1 MVKNLLKK
9 GCLVVS
15 VLLGLG
21 SNVQAQETS
30 VTFNVSD
37 EGKTLTISGQ
47 GDLTTYQT
55 TDFSARVF
63 SDKAVGYVF
72 TDDKGTK
79 VNAGDSYSANNIY
92 YQANYEYTK
101 VCDGE
106 PTGWNGPF
114 GQVTSNKTW
123 KEDKITNLYK
133 GYYSP
138 YNTSVVLQS
147 KVKVGDGVSANAWN
161 NDQYSDMSVYFLSSE
176 ELSGE
181 KIVSL
186 SELESQGVTLISKVE
201 LQKYYESNVTYTMRA
216 DAFKSSDG
224 GKTYTGLTNGET
236 YTWTPGEV
244 FYTGTATFS
253 QIEDNGAFFGT
264 RDTEGLHSDYIK
276 ADETPYTFAQ
286 LLQKKIASGS
296 YETVKFNKT
305 SSEDLLIN
313 NDIVSKILFITETND
328 WWTKISYNVNLKTL
342 DLGAATCTDF
352 SKETFAA
359 NGAHGYP
366 ALETLT
372 LPLNESKETPANV
385 VSYLQGQN
393 FKLTHV
399 IVPEGYEKIGA
410 NTFETGAGVNL
421 LTNVTLPNSL
431 TEIGEKAFF
440 NAGNLASIE
449 LGANLTYI
457 GKEAFMGTGLTSI
470 SFPENLDKIDDGAF
484 YDLNIANL
492 VFNEKLRFIGN
503 SAFALPS
510 EQTET
515 VLMIPAS
522 VKYIGPFAFN
532 FRQYQDVY
540 FQGTKAPLMPVGK
553 AIFHSDWG
561 EGTAFSA
568 HTLMGNSGFNP
579 ASGDLRDDAYGEGFA
594 NRENYKSSTGV
605 YFCIM
610 HYPSSTSDEDAK
622 DFTDTSRTYETC
634 PEGGKWDH
642 ANTPLTVGKEGA
654 DPEFKA
660 GMPNASYNGIKVDYG
675 YQDTYLGRQYIWPSQ
690 IQWVRSYIVN
700 SYGYNWDGVTK
711 YRSKLTEEDYATLK
725 EAGFVADT
733 DGGQYTKDELCKI
746 AHMGTRRFVLVDDDS
761 RSTPDYKIMM
771 KPGQWWTLCVPFNM
785 TKKQVLDTFGA
796 DTQLCLF
803 NKVTRDLGVNGKNK
817 IVLYF
822 TQDVLNHS
830 TKNADGTKMKDAN
843 GMWSADIATAK
854 DNVANDDVV
863 LWAHESYMIKP
874 YNGEQ
879 SNQDAVFVV
888 KKYEA
893 VEGDPLPTVVESTT
907 AVQSRQASKTKKYRF
922 VGNYLGDENARA
934 TKETIPQYSYVYA
947 NTKSDPVYKFR
958 FYTGNTSTWKPNKS
972 LVQTCDRN
980 GGMDDYNNFFGIDKS
995 TPLPAGSKQASV
1007 FGGENFGET
1016 TGIEDVTIVAGTDTL
1031 TPVFN
1036 LEGKM
1041 VSSNGDAAGL
1051 PAGIYVKNGQ
1061 KFMVK

>member
-21 SNVQAQETS
+21 SNVQAQETAS
-30 VTFNVSD
+30 VTFTED
-37 EGKTLTISGQ
+37 GKTLTISGQ
-47 GDLTTYQT
+47 GDLTTYQ
-55 TDFSARVF
+55 AV
-63 SDKAVGYVF
+63 SDELKF
-72 TDDKGTK
+72 TPD
-79 VNAGDSYSANNIY
+79 A
-92 YQANYEYTK
+92 YTK
-101 VCDGE
+101 VDCSNNQKVSATTVYDVNDTYKADY
-106 PTGWNGPF
+106 PQKITSLYPDYVSADVAYSWN
-114 GQVTSNKTW
+114 
-123 KEDKITNLYK
+123 EDKIGGLFYTTDWGNTWKAVQSSDKVDLGNRWEDGNEYSKYSTTEDKSGRILMADFKKGNYYTTSLTNVTFKSDKIDNLYVVSDNK
-133 GYYSP
+133 YVKLAADAKYKDTESYY
-138 YNTSVVLQS
+138 
-147 KVKVGDGVSANAWN
+147 
-161 NDQYSDMSVYFLSSE
+161 YFLGNWSQYRE
-176 ELSGE
+176 INEADLIRMGY
-181 KIVSL
+181 
-186 SELESQGVTLISKVE
+186 LEHPTETLAE
-201 LQKYYESNVTYTMRA
+201 MLKYKLTKSNT
-216 DAFKSSDG
+216 F
-224 GKTYTGLTNGET
+224 ET
-236 YTWTPGEV
+236 IKFV
-244 FYTGTATFS
+244 NTGT
-253 QIEDNGAFFGT
+253 GAMT
-264 RDTEGLHSDYIK
+264 IDK
-276 ADETPYTFAQ
+276 
-286 LLQKKIASGS
+286 
-296 YETVKFNKT
+296 
-305 SSEDLLIN
+305 
-313 NDIVSKILFITETND
+313 DIVKAILYPSATANSVLT
-328 WWTKISYNVNLKTL
+328 TL
-342 DLGAATCTDF
+342 DLGAATCKDF

-359 NGAHGYP
+359 NGAQGYS

-372 LPLNESKETPANV
+372 LPLNESKETPAQV
-385 VSYLQGQN
+385 VFYLQGQN

-399 IVPEGYEKIGA
+399 IVPEGYGKIGA
-410 NTFETGAGVNL
+410 NTFYTGGGVTL

-431 TEIGEKAFF
+431 TEIGEKAFLY
-440 NAGNLASIE
+440 AGKLASIE

-457 GKEAFMGTGLTSI
+457 GKEAFVGTGLTSI

-484 YDLNIANL
+484 YGLNITNL

-553 AIFHSDWG
+553 AIFYSDWG

-568 HTLMGNSGFNP
+568 HTLMGNSGFDP
-579 ASGDLRDDAYGEGFA
+579 SSGNLRDDAKGEGFA
-594 NRENYKSSTGV
+594 NRENYKNGRV

-634 PEGGKWDH
+634 PEGGTWDY
-642 ANTPLTVGKEGA
+642 ANTPLAVGKEGA
-654 DPEFKA
+654 DPEFKT
-660 GMPNASYNGIKVDYG
+660 GMSNAPYIGTKVDYG

-690 IQWVRSYIVN
+690 SQWVRSYIVN

-711 YRSKLTEEDYATLK
+711 YRSNLTEEDYATLK
-725 EAGFVADT
+725 EAGFVVGT
-733 DGGQYTKDELCKI
+733 GEGQYTEDELCKI
-746 AHMGTRRFVLVDDDS
+746 AHMGTRRFVLVNGDS
-761 RSTPDYKIMM
+761 KSTPEYKITM

-822 TQDVLNHS
+822 TQDVLKHS

-843 GMWSADIATAK
+843 GMWSADIATAQ
-854 DNVANDDVV
+854 DNVADDDVV

-888 KKYEA
+888 KNYEA
-893 VEGDPLPTVVESTT
+893 VEGNPLPTVVQSTT
-907 AVQSRQASKTKKYRF
+907 TVQSRQASETKEYRF
-922 VGNYLGDENARA
+922 VGNYLGNENARA
-934 TKETIPQYSYVYA
+934 TKVTIPQYSYVYA

-972 LVQTCDRN
+972 LVQTNDRN
-980 GGMDDYNNFFGIDKS
+980 GGRDDYNNFFGIDKS

-1007 FGGENFGET
+1007 FGGENFDET

>member
-1 MVKNLLKK
+1 M
-9 GCLVVS
+9 
-15 VLLGLG
+15 G

-37 EGKTLTISGQ
+37 GGKTLTISGQ
-47 GDLTTYQT
+47 GDLTTYQAVSDELKFTPEAISKVTYNNNNNQQVSAT
-55 TDFSARVF
+55 TV
-63 SDKAVGYVF
+63 Y
-72 TDDKGTK
+72 DDNVT
-79 VNAGDSYSANNIY
+79 YSAMYPRKITSLY
-92 YQANYEYTK
+92 PEY
-101 VCDGE
+101 VSADVAYS
-106 PTGWNGPF
+106 WN
-114 GQVTSNKTW
+114 
-123 KEDKITNLYK
+123 EDKITAGLYHYGLKSGSTWEYEWTKVESTDNVDTGFSWPNGIKSSNYATSADGTGRILYDDFLNGNYYTTSLTNVTFKSDKIDNLYVVSDNK
-133 GYYSP
+133 YVKLAADAIYKATESYYYYSLEDWNLYRIINEADLIRMGYLEHP
-138 YNTSVVLQS
+138 TETLAEMLKYKLTKSNT
-147 KVKVGDGVSANAWN
+147 
-161 NDQYSDMSVYFLSSE
+161 F
-176 ELSGE
+176 
-181 KIVSL
+181 
-186 SELESQGVTLISKVE
+186 
-201 LQKYYESNVTYTMRA
+201 
-216 DAFKSSDG
+216 
-224 GKTYTGLTNGET
+224 ET
-236 YTWTPGEV
+236 IKFV
-244 FYTGTATFS
+244 NTGT
-253 QIEDNGAFFGT
+253 GAMT
-264 RDTEGLHSDYIK
+264 IDK
-276 ADETPYTFAQ
+276 
-286 LLQKKIASGS
+286 
-296 YETVKFNKT
+296 
-305 SSEDLLIN
+305 
-313 NDIVSKILFITETND
+313 DIVKAILYPSATANSVLT
-328 WWTKISYNVNLKTL
+328 TL
-342 DLGAATCTDF
+342 DLGAATCKDF

-359 NGAHGYP
+359 DGANGTL
-366 ALETLT
+366 ALTNLT
-372 LPLNESKETPANV
+372 LPLNESKETPAQV
-385 VSYLQGQN
+385 VFYLQGQN

-399 IVPEGYEKIGA
+399 IVPEGYGKIGA
-410 NTFETGAGVNL
+410 NTFDTGGGVTL

-431 TEIGEKAFF
+431 TEIGEKAFLY
-440 NAGNLASIE
+440 AGKLASIE

-457 GKEAFMGTGLTSI
+457 GKEAFVGTGLTSI

-484 YDLNIANL
+484 CGLNITNL

-503 SAFALPS
+503 SAFALTS

-553 AIFHSDWG
+553 AIFHSNWG

-568 HTLMGNSGFNP
+568 HTLMGNSGFDP
-579 ASGDLRDDAYGEGFA
+579 SSGNLRDDAYGEGFA
-594 NRENYKSSTGV
+594 NRENYKNGRV

-634 PEGGKWDH
+634 PKGGTWDY
-642 ANTPLTVGKEGA
+642 ANTPLAVGKEDA
-654 DPEFKA
+654 DPEFKT
-660 GMPNASYNGIKVDYG
+660 GMSNAPYIGTKVDYG

-690 IQWVRSYIVN
+690 SQWVRSYIVN

-711 YRSKLTEEDYATLK
+711 YRSNLTEEDYATLK
-725 EAGFVADT
+725 EAGFVVGT
-733 DGGQYTKDELCKI
+733 GEGQYTEDELRKI
-746 AHMGTRRFVLVDDDS
+746 AHMGTRRFVLVNGDS
-761 RSTPDYKIMM
+761 KSTPKYKITM

-822 TQDVLNHS
+822 TQDVLKHS

-843 GMWSADIATAK
+843 GMWSADIATAQ
-854 DNVANDDVV
+854 DNVADDDVV

-879 SNQDAVFVV
+879 SDQDPVFVV
-888 KKYEA
+888 KNYEA
-893 VEGDPLPTVVESTT
+893 VEGNPLPTVVQSTT
-907 AVQSRQASKTKKYRF
+907 TVQSRQASETKEYRF
-922 VGNYLGDENARA
+922 VGNYLGNENARA
-934 TKETIPQYSYVYA
+934 TKVTIPQYSYVYA
-947 NTKSDPVYKFR
+947 NTNSDPVYKFR

-972 LVQTCDRN
+972 LVQTNDRN

-1041 VSSNGDAAGL
+1041 VSANGDAAGL

>member
-1 MVKNLLKK
+1 M
-9 GCLVVS
+9 
-15 VLLGLG
+15 G
-21 SNVQAQETS
+21 SNVQAQETAS
-30 VTFNVSD
+30 VTFTED
-37 EGKTLTISGQ
+37 GKTLTISGQ
-47 GDLTTYQT
+47 GDLTTYQ
-55 TDFSARVF
+55 AV
-63 SDKAVGYVF
+63 SDELKF
-72 TDDKGTK
+72 TPD
-79 VNAGDSYSANNIY
+79 A
-92 YQANYEYTK
+92 YTK
-101 VCDGE
+101 VDCSNNQKVSATTVYDVNDTYKADY
-106 PTGWNGPF
+106 PQKITSLYPDYVSADVAYSWN
-114 GQVTSNKTW
+114 
-123 KEDKITNLYK
+123 EDKIGGLFYTTDWGNTWKAVQSSDKVDLGNRWEDGNEYSKYSTTEDKSGRILMADFKKGNYYTTSLTNVTFKSDKIDNLYVVSDNK
-133 GYYSP
+133 YVKLAADAKYKDTESYY
-138 YNTSVVLQS
+138 
-147 KVKVGDGVSANAWN
+147 
-161 NDQYSDMSVYFLSSE
+161 YFLGNWSQYRE
-176 ELSGE
+176 INEADLIRMGY
-181 KIVSL
+181 
-186 SELESQGVTLISKVE
+186 LEHPTETLAE
-201 LQKYYESNVTYTMRA
+201 MLKYKLTKSNT
-216 DAFKSSDG
+216 F
-224 GKTYTGLTNGET
+224 ET
-236 YTWTPGEV
+236 IKFV
-244 FYTGTATFS
+244 NTGT
-253 QIEDNGAFFGT
+253 GAMT
-264 RDTEGLHSDYIK
+264 IDK
-276 ADETPYTFAQ
+276 
-286 LLQKKIASGS
+286 
-296 YETVKFNKT
+296 
-305 SSEDLLIN
+305 
-313 NDIVSKILFITETND
+313 DIVKAILYPSATANSVLT
-328 WWTKISYNVNLKTL
+328 TL
-342 DLGAATCTDF
+342 DLGAATCKDF

-359 NGAHGYP
+359 NGAQGYS

-372 LPLNESKETPANV
+372 LPLNESKETPAQV
-385 VSYLQGQN
+385 VFYLQGQN

-399 IVPEGYEKIGA
+399 IVPEGYGKIGA
-410 NTFETGAGVNL
+410 NTFYTGGGVTL

-431 TEIGEKAFF
+431 TEIGEKAFLY
-440 NAGNLASIE
+440 AGKLASIE

-457 GKEAFMGTGLTSI
+457 GKEAFVGTGLTSI

-484 YDLNIANL
+484 YGLNITNL

-553 AIFHSDWG
+553 AIFHSNWG

-568 HTLMGNSGFNP
+568 HTLMGNSGFDP
-579 ASGDLRDDAYGEGFA
+579 SSGNLRDDAKGEGFA
-594 NRENYKSSTGV
+594 NRENYKNGRV

-634 PEGGKWDH
+634 PEGGTWDY
-642 ANTPLTVGKEGA
+642 ANTPLAVGKEGA
-654 DPEFKA
+654 DPEFKT
-660 GMPNASYNGIKVDYG
+660 GMSNAPYIGTKVDYG

-690 IQWVRSYIVN
+690 SQWVRSYIVN

-711 YRSKLTEEDYATLK
+711 YRSNLTEEDYATLK
-725 EAGFVADT
+725 EAGFVVGT
-733 DGGQYTKDELCKI
+733 GEGQYTEDELCKI
-746 AHMGTRRFVLVDDDS
+746 AHMGTRRFVLVNGDS
-761 RSTPDYKIMM
+761 KSTPEYKITM

-822 TQDVLNHS
+822 TQDVLKHS

-854 DNVANDDVV
+854 DNVADDDVV

-888 KKYEA
+888 KNYEA
-893 VEGDPLPTVVESTT
+893 VEGNPLPTVVQSATT
-907 AVQSRQASKTKKYRF
+907 VQSRQASETKEYRF
-922 VGNYLGDENARA
+922 VGNYLGNENARA
-934 TKETIPQYSYVYA
+934 TKVTIPQYSYVYA
-947 NTKSDPVYKFR
+947 NTRSDPVYKFR

-972 LVQTCDRN
+972 LVQTNDRN
-980 GGMDDYNNFFGIDKS
+980 GGRDDYNNFFGIDKS

-1007 FGGENFGET
+1007 FGGENFDET

>member
-21 SNVQAQETS
+21 SNVLAQKTS

-37 EGKTLTISGQ
+37 GDKTLTISGH
-47 GDLTTYQT
+47 GDLTTYQ
-55 TDFSARVF
+55 AV
-63 SDKAVGYVF
+63 SDELKF
-72 TDDKGTK
+72 TPD
-79 VNAGDSYSANNIY
+79 A
-92 YQANYEYTK
+92 YTK
-101 VCDGE
+101 VDCSNNQKVSATTVYDVNDTYKADY
-106 PTGWNGPF
+106 PQKITSLYPDYVSADVAYSWN
-114 GQVTSNKTW
+114 
-123 KEDKITNLYK
+123 EDKIGGLFYTTDWGNTWKAVQSSDKVDLGNRWEDGNEYSKYSTTEDKSGRILMADFKKGNYYTTSLTNVTFKSDKIDNLYVVSDNK
-133 GYYSP
+133 YVKLAADAKYKDTESYY
-138 YNTSVVLQS
+138 
-147 KVKVGDGVSANAWN
+147 
-161 NDQYSDMSVYFLSSE
+161 YFLGNWSQYRE
-176 ELSGE
+176 INEADLIRMGY
-181 KIVSL
+181 
-186 SELESQGVTLISKVE
+186 LEHPTETLAE
-201 LQKYYESNVTYTMRA
+201 MLKYKLTKSNT
-216 DAFKSSDG
+216 F
-224 GKTYTGLTNGET
+224 ET
-236 YTWTPGEV
+236 IKFV
-244 FYTGTATFS
+244 NTGT
-253 QIEDNGAFFGT
+253 GAMT
-264 RDTEGLHSDYIK
+264 IDK
-276 ADETPYTFAQ
+276 
-286 LLQKKIASGS
+286 
-296 YETVKFNKT
+296 
-305 SSEDLLIN
+305 
-313 NDIVSKILFITETND
+313 DIVKAILYPSATANSVLT
-328 WWTKISYNVNLKTL
+328 TL
-342 DLGAATCTDF
+342 DLGAATCKDF

-359 NGAHGYP
+359 NGAQGYS

-372 LPLNESKETPANV
+372 LPLNESKETPAQV
-385 VSYLQGQN
+385 VFYLQGQY

-410 NTFETGAGVNL
+410 NTFYTGGGVTL

-431 TEIGEKAFF
+431 TEIGEKAFLY
-440 NAGNLASIE
+440 AGKLASIE

-457 GKEAFMGTGLTSI
+457 GKEAFVGTGLTSI

-484 YDLNIANL
+484 YGLNITNL

-553 AIFHSDWG
+553 AIFHSNWG

-568 HTLMGNSGFNP
+568 HTLMGNSGFDP
-579 ASGDLRDDAYGEGFA
+579 SSGNLRDDAKGEGFA
-594 NRENYKSSTGV
+594 NRENYKNGRV

-634 PEGGKWDH
+634 PEGGTWDY
-642 ANTPLTVGKEGA
+642 ANTPLAVGKEGA
-654 DPEFKA
+654 DPEFKE
-660 GMPNASYNGIKVDYG
+660 GMSNAPYIGTKVDYG

-690 IQWVRSYIVN
+690 SQWVRSYIVN

-711 YRSKLTEEDYATLK
+711 YRSNLTEEDYATLK
-725 EAGFVADT
+725 EAGFVVGT
-733 DGGQYTKDELCKI
+733 GEGQYTEDELCKI
-746 AHMGTRRFVLVDDDS
+746 AHMGTRRFVLVNGDS
-761 RSTPDYKIMM
+761 KSTPEYKITM

-822 TQDVLNHS
+822 TQDVLKHS

-843 GMWSADIATAK
+843 GMWSADIATAQ
-854 DNVANDDVV
+854 DNVADDDVV

-879 SNQDAVFVV
+879 SDQDPVFVV
-888 KKYEA
+888 KNYEA
-893 VEGDPLPTVVESTT
+893 VEGNPLPTVVQSATT
-907 AVQSRQASKTKKYRF
+907 VQSRQASETKEYRF
-922 VGNYLGDENARA
+922 VGNYLGNENARA
-934 TKETIPQYSYVYA
+934 TKVTIPQYSYVYA

-972 LVQTCDRN
+972 LVQTNDRN
-980 GGMDDYNNFFGIDKS
+980 GGRDDYNNFFGIDKS

-1007 FGGENFGET
+1007 FGGENFDET

>member
-1 MVKNLLKK
+1 M
-9 GCLVVS
+9 
-15 VLLGLG
+15 G
-21 SNVQAQETS
+21 SNVQAQETAS
-30 VTFNVSD
+30 VTFTED
-37 EGKTLTISGQ
+37 GKTLTISGQ
-47 GDLTTYQT
+47 GDLTTYQ
-55 TDFSARVF
+55 AV
-63 SDKAVGYVF
+63 SDELKF
-72 TDDKGTK
+72 TPD
-79 VNAGDSYSANNIY
+79 A
-92 YQANYEYTK
+92 YTK
-101 VCDGE
+101 VDCSNNQKVSATTVYDVNDTYKADY
-106 PTGWNGPF
+106 PQKITSLYPDYVSADVAYSWN
-114 GQVTSNKTW
+114 
-123 KEDKITNLYK
+123 EDKIGGLFYTTDWGNTWKAVQSSDKVDLGNRWEDGNEYSKYSTTEDKSGRILMADFKKGNYYTTSLTNVTFKSDKIDNLYVVSDNK
-133 GYYSP
+133 YVKLAADAKYKDTESYY
-138 YNTSVVLQS
+138 
-147 KVKVGDGVSANAWN
+147 
-161 NDQYSDMSVYFLSSE
+161 YFLGNWSQYRE
-176 ELSGE
+176 INEADLIRMGY
-181 KIVSL
+181 
-186 SELESQGVTLISKVE
+186 LEHPTETLAE
-201 LQKYYESNVTYTMRA
+201 MLKYKLTKSNT
-216 DAFKSSDG
+216 F
-224 GKTYTGLTNGET
+224 ET
-236 YTWTPGEV
+236 IKFV
-244 FYTGTATFS
+244 NTGT
-253 QIEDNGAFFGT
+253 GAMT
-264 RDTEGLHSDYIK
+264 IDK
-276 ADETPYTFAQ
+276 
-286 LLQKKIASGS
+286 
-296 YETVKFNKT
+296 
-305 SSEDLLIN
+305 
-313 NDIVSKILFITETND
+313 DIVKAILYPSATANSVLT
-328 WWTKISYNVNLKTL
+328 TL
-342 DLGAATCTDF
+342 DLGAATCKDF

-359 NGAHGYP
+359 NGAQGYS

-372 LPLNESKETPANV
+372 LPLNESKETPAQV
-385 VSYLQGQN
+385 VFYLQGQD

-399 IVPEGYEKIGA
+399 IVPEGYGKIGA
-410 NTFETGAGVNL
+410 NTFYTGGGVTL

-431 TEIGEKAFF
+431 TEIGEKAFLY
-440 NAGNLASIE
+440 AGKLASIE

-457 GKEAFMGTGLTSI
+457 GKEAFVGTGLTSI

-484 YDLNIANL
+484 YGLNITNL

-553 AIFHSDWG
+553 AIFHSNWG

-568 HTLMGNSGFNP
+568 HTLMGNSGFDP
-579 ASGDLRDDAYGEGFA
+579 SSGNLRDDAKGEGFA
-594 NRENYKSSTGV
+594 NRENYKNGRV

-634 PEGGKWDH
+634 PEGGTWDY
-642 ANTPLTVGKEGA
+642 ANTPLAVGKEGA
-654 DPEFKA
+654 DPEFKK
-660 GMPNASYNGIKVDYG
+660 GMSNAPYIGTKVDYG

-690 IQWVRSYIVN
+690 SQWVRSYIVN

-711 YRSKLTEEDYATLK
+711 YRSNLTEEDYATLK
-725 EAGFVADT
+725 EAGFVVGT
-733 DGGQYTKDELCKI
+733 GEGQYTEDELRKI
-746 AHMGTRRFVLVDDDS
+746 AHMGTRRFVLVNGDS
-761 RSTPDYKIMM
+761 KSTPEYKITM

-822 TQDVLNHS
+822 TQDVLKHS

-843 GMWSADIATAK
+843 GMWSADIATAQ
-854 DNVANDDVV
+854 DNVADDDVV

-888 KKYEA
+888 KNYEA
-893 VEGDPLPTVVESTT
+893 VEGNPLPTVVQSATT
-907 AVQSRQASKTKKYRF
+907 VQSRQASETKEYRF
-922 VGNYLGDENARA
+922 VGNYLGNENARA
-934 TKETIPQYSYVYA
+934 TKVTIPQYSYVYA

-972 LVQTCDRN
+972 LVQTNDRN
-980 GGMDDYNNFFGIDKS
+980 GGRDDYNNFFGIDKS

-1007 FGGENFGET
+1007 FGGENFDET

>member
-21 SNVQAQETS
+21 SNVLAQKTS

-37 EGKTLTISGQ
+37 GDKTLTISGH
-47 GDLTTYQT
+47 GDLTTYQ
-55 TDFSARVF
+55 AV
-63 SDKAVGYVF
+63 SDELKF
-72 TDDKGTK
+72 TPD
-79 VNAGDSYSANNIY
+79 A
-92 YQANYEYTK
+92 YTK
-101 VCDGE
+101 VDCSNNQKVSATTVYDVNDTYKADY
-106 PTGWNGPF
+106 PQKITSLYPDYVSADVAYSWN
-114 GQVTSNKTW
+114 
-123 KEDKITNLYK
+123 EDKIGGLFYTTDWGNTWKAVQSSDKVDLGNRWEDGNEYSKYSTTEDKSGRILMADFKKGNYYTTSLTNVTFKSDKIDNLYVVSDNK
-133 GYYSP
+133 YVKLAADAKYKDTESYY
-138 YNTSVVLQS
+138 
-147 KVKVGDGVSANAWN
+147 
-161 NDQYSDMSVYFLSSE
+161 YFLGNWSQYRE
-176 ELSGE
+176 INEADLIRMGY
-181 KIVSL
+181 
-186 SELESQGVTLISKVE
+186 LEHPTETLAE
-201 LQKYYESNVTYTMRA
+201 MLKYKLTKSNT
-216 DAFKSSDG
+216 F
-224 GKTYTGLTNGET
+224 ET
-236 YTWTPGEV
+236 IKFV
-244 FYTGTATFS
+244 NTGT
-253 QIEDNGAFFGT
+253 GAMT
-264 RDTEGLHSDYIK
+264 IDK
-276 ADETPYTFAQ
+276 
-286 LLQKKIASGS
+286 
-296 YETVKFNKT
+296 
-305 SSEDLLIN
+305 
-313 NDIVSKILFITETND
+313 DIVKAILYPSATANSVLT
-328 WWTKISYNVNLKTL
+328 TL
-342 DLGAATCTDF
+342 DLGAATCKDF

-359 NGAHGYP
+359 NGAQGYS

-372 LPLNESKETPANV
+372 LPLNESKETPAQV
-385 VSYLQGQN
+385 VFYLQGQN

-399 IVPEGYEKIGA
+399 IVPEGYGKIGA
-410 NTFETGAGVNL
+410 NTFYTGGGVTL

-431 TEIGEKAFF
+431 TEIGEKAFLY
-440 NAGNLASIE
+440 AGKLASIE

-457 GKEAFMGTGLTSI
+457 GKEAFVGTGLTSI

-484 YDLNIANL
+484 YGLNITNL

-553 AIFHSDWG
+553 AIFHSNWG

-568 HTLMGNSGFNP
+568 HTLMGNSGFDP
-579 ASGDLRDDAYGEGFA
+579 SSGNLRDDAKGEGFA
-594 NRENYKSSTGV
+594 NRENYKNGRV

-634 PEGGKWDH
+634 PEGGTWDY
-642 ANTPLTVGKEGA
+642 ANTPLAVGKEGA
-654 DPEFKA
+654 DPEFKT
-660 GMPNASYNGIKVDYG
+660 GMSNAPYIGTKVDYG

-690 IQWVRSYIVN
+690 SQWVRSYIVN

-711 YRSKLTEEDYATLK
+711 YRSNLTEEDYATLK
-725 EAGFVADT
+725 EAGFVVGT
-733 DGGQYTKDELCKI
+733 GEGQYTEDELCKI
-746 AHMGTRRFVLVDDDS
+746 AHMGTRRFVLVNGDS
-761 RSTPDYKIMM
+761 KSTPEYKITM

-822 TQDVLNHS
+822 TQDVLKHS

-843 GMWSADIATAK
+843 GMWSADIATAQ
-854 DNVANDDVV
+854 DNVADDDVV

-888 KKYEA
+888 KNYEA
-893 VEGDPLPTVVESTT
+893 VEGNPLPTVVQSATT
-907 AVQSRQASKTKKYRF
+907 VQSRQASETKEYRF
-922 VGNYLGDENARA
+922 VGNYLGNENARA
-934 TKETIPQYSYVYA
+934 TKVTIPQYSYVYA
-947 NTKSDPVYKFR
+947 NTRSDPVYKFR

-972 LVQTCDRN
+972 LVQTNDRN
-980 GGMDDYNNFFGIDKS
+980 GGRDDYNNFFGIDKS

-1007 FGGENFGET
+1007 FGGENFDET

>member
-1 MVKNLLKK
+1 MGKVLLKK
-9 GCLVVS
+9 VCLVVS

-21 SNVQAQETS
+21 SNVQAQKTS

-37 EGKTLTISGQ
+37 GGKTLTISGQ
-47 GDLTTYQT
+47 GDLTTYQ
-55 TDFSARVF
+55 AV
-63 SDKAVGYVF
+63 SDELKF
-72 TDDKGTK
+72 TPD
-79 VNAGDSYSANNIY
+79 A
-92 YQANYEYTK
+92 YTK
-101 VCDGE
+101 VDCSNNQKVSATTVYDVNDTYKADY
-106 PTGWNGPF
+106 PQKITSLYPDYVSADVAYSWN
-114 GQVTSNKTW
+114 
-123 KEDKITNLYK
+123 EDKIGGLFYTTDWGNTWKAVQSSDKVDLGNSWEDGNEYSKYSTTEDKSGRILMADFKKGNYYTTSLTNVTFKSDKIDNLYVVSDNK
-133 GYYSP
+133 YVKLAADAKYKDTESYY
-138 YNTSVVLQS
+138 
-147 KVKVGDGVSANAWN
+147 
-161 NDQYSDMSVYFLSSE
+161 YFLGNWSQFREINEADLIRMGYLEHPTEGVAQMLNYMLTKSNTC
-176 ELSGE
+176 E
-181 KIVSL
+181 KI
-186 SELESQGVTLISKVE
+186 QFA
-201 LQKYYESNVTYTMRA
+201 NV
-216 DAFKSSDG
+216 G
-224 GKTYTGLTNGET
+224 TGAMT
-236 YTWTPGEV
+236 
-244 FYTGTATFS
+244 
-253 QIEDNGAFFGT
+253 I
-264 RDTEGLHSDYIK
+264 
-276 ADETPYTFAQ
+276 
-286 LLQKKIASGS
+286 
-296 YETVKFNKT
+296 NK
-305 SSEDLLIN
+305 
-313 NDIVSKILFITETND
+313 DIVKAILYPSATANSVLT
-328 WWTKISYNVNLKTL
+328 TL
-342 DLGAATCTDF
+342 DLGAATCKDF

-359 NGAHGYP
+359 DGANGTP

-372 LPLNESKETPANV
+372 LPLNESKETPAQV
-385 VSYLQGQN
+385 VFYLQGQN

-410 NTFETGAGVNL
+410 NTFDMGGGVTL

-431 TEIGEKAFF
+431 TEIGEKAFLY
-440 NAGNLASIE
+440 AGKLASIE

-457 GKEAFMGTGLTSI
+457 GKEAFVGTGLTSI

-484 YDLNIANL
+484 YGLNITNL

-553 AIFHSDWG
+553 AIFDSDWG

-568 HTLMGNSGFNP
+568 HTLMGNSGFKP
-579 ASGDLRDDAYGEGFA
+579 DSGDLRDDAYGEGFA

-622 DFTDTSRTYETC
+622 DFTDTSRMYETC
-634 PEGGKWDH
+634 PEGGTWDH
-642 ANTPLTVGKEGA
+642 ANTPLKVGQEGA
-654 DPEFKA
+654 DPEFKN
-660 GMPNASYNGIKVDYG
+660 GMLNALYIGTKVDYG

-690 IQWVRSYIVN
+690 SQWVRSYIVN

-711 YRSKLTEEDYATLK
+711 YRSNLTEEDYATLK
-725 EAGFVADT
+725 EAGFVVGT
-733 DGGQYTKDELCKI
+733 GEGKYTEDELRKI
-746 AHMGTRRFVLVDDDS
+746 AHMGTRRFVLVNGDS
-761 RSTPDYKIMM
+761 KSTREYKITM

-822 TQDVLNHS
+822 TQDVLKHS

-843 GMWSADIATAK
+843 GMWSADIATAQ
-854 DNVANDDVV
+854 DYVADDDVV

-874 YNGEQ
+874 YKGEQ
-879 SNQDAVFVV
+879 SDQDPVFVV
-888 KKYEA
+888 KNYEA
-893 VEGDPLPTVVESTT
+893 VEGNPLPTVVQSTT
-907 AVQSRQASKTKKYRF
+907 TVQSRQASETKEYRF
-922 VGNYLGDENARA
+922 VGNYLGNENARA
-934 TKETIPQYSYVYA
+934 TKVTIPQYSYVYA
-947 NTKSDPVYKFR
+947 NTNSDPVYKFR

-972 LVQTCDRN
+972 LVQTNDRN
-980 GGMDDYNNFFGIDKS
+980 GGMDDYNNFFGNDKS

>member
-1 MVKNLLKK
+1 M
-9 GCLVVS
+9 
-15 VLLGLG
+15 G
-21 SNVQAQETS
+21 SNVQAQETAS
-30 VTFNVSD
+30 VTFTED
-37 EGKTLTISGQ
+37 GKTLTISGQ
-47 GDLTTYQT
+47 GDLTTYQ
-55 TDFSARVF
+55 AV
-63 SDKAVGYVF
+63 SDELKF
-72 TDDKGTK
+72 TPD
-79 VNAGDSYSANNIY
+79 A
-92 YQANYEYTK
+92 YTK
-101 VCDGE
+101 VDCSNNQKVSATTVYDVNDTYKADY
-106 PTGWNGPF
+106 PQKITSLYPDYVSADVAYSWN
-114 GQVTSNKTW
+114 
-123 KEDKITNLYK
+123 EDKIGGLFYTTDWGNTWKAVQSSDKVDLGNRWEDGNEYSKYSTTEDKSGRILMADFKKGNYYTTSLTNVTFKSDKIDNLYVVSDNK
-133 GYYSP
+133 YVKLAADAKYKDTESYY
-138 YNTSVVLQS
+138 
-147 KVKVGDGVSANAWN
+147 
-161 NDQYSDMSVYFLSSE
+161 YFLGNWSQYRE
-176 ELSGE
+176 INEADLIRMGY
-181 KIVSL
+181 
-186 SELESQGVTLISKVE
+186 LEHPTETLAE
-201 LQKYYESNVTYTMRA
+201 MLKYKLTKSNT
-216 DAFKSSDG
+216 F
-224 GKTYTGLTNGET
+224 ET
-236 YTWTPGEV
+236 IKFV
-244 FYTGTATFS
+244 NTGT
-253 QIEDNGAFFGT
+253 GAMT
-264 RDTEGLHSDYIK
+264 IDK
-276 ADETPYTFAQ
+276 
-286 LLQKKIASGS
+286 
-296 YETVKFNKT
+296 
-305 SSEDLLIN
+305 
-313 NDIVSKILFITETND
+313 DIVKAILYPSATANSVLT
-328 WWTKISYNVNLKTL
+328 TL
-342 DLGAATCTDF
+342 DLGAATCKDF

-359 NGAHGYP
+359 NGAQGYS

-372 LPLNESKETPANV
+372 LPLNESKETPAQV
-385 VSYLQGQN
+385 VFYLQGQN

-399 IVPEGYEKIGA
+399 IVPEGYGKIGA
-410 NTFETGAGVNL
+410 NTFYTGGGVTL

-431 TEIGEKAFF
+431 TEIGEKAFLY
-440 NAGNLASIE
+440 AGKLASIE

-457 GKEAFMGTGLTSI
+457 GKEAFVGTGLTSI

-484 YDLNIANL
+484 YGLNITNL

-553 AIFHSDWG
+553 AIFHSNWG

-568 HTLMGNSGFNP
+568 HTLMGNSGFDP
-579 ASGDLRDDAYGEGFA
+579 SSGNLRDDAKGEGFA
-594 NRENYKSSTGV
+594 NRENYKNGRV

-634 PEGGKWDH
+634 PEGGTWDY
-642 ANTPLTVGKEGA
+642 ANTPLAVGKEGA
-654 DPEFKA
+654 DPEFKT
-660 GMPNASYNGIKVDYG
+660 GMSNAPYIGTKVDYG

-690 IQWVRSYIVN
+690 SQWVRSYIVN

-711 YRSKLTEEDYATLK
+711 YRSNLTEEDYATLK
-725 EAGFVADT
+725 EAGFVVGT
-733 DGGQYTKDELCKI
+733 GEGQYTEDELCKI
-746 AHMGTRRFVLVDDDS
+746 AHMGTRRFVLVNGDS
-761 RSTPDYKIMM
+761 KSTPEYKITM

-822 TQDVLNHS
+822 TQDVLKHS

-843 GMWSADIATAK
+843 GMWSADIATAQ
-854 DNVANDDVV
+854 DNVADDDVV

-879 SNQDAVFVV
+879 SDQDPVFVV
-888 KKYEA
+888 KNYEA
-893 VEGDPLPTVVESTT
+893 VEGNPLPTVVQSTT
-907 AVQSRQASKTKKYRF
+907 TVQSRQASETKEYRF
-922 VGNYLGDENARA
+922 VGNYLGNENARA
-934 TKETIPQYSYVYA
+934 TKVTIPQYSYVYA

-972 LVQTCDRN
+972 LVQTNDRN
-980 GGMDDYNNFFGIDKS
+980 GGRDDYNNFFGIDKS

-1007 FGGENFGET
+1007 FGGENFDET

>member
-1 MVKNLLKK
+1 MVKVLLKK
-9 GCLVVS
+9 VCLVVS

-21 SNVQAQETS
+21 SNVQAQETAS
-30 VTFNVSD
+30 VTFTED
-37 EGKTLTISGQ
+37 GKTLTISGQ
-47 GDLTTYQT
+47 GDLTTYQ
-55 TDFSARVF
+55 AV
-63 SDKAVGYVF
+63 SDELKF
-72 TDDKGTK
+72 TPD
-79 VNAGDSYSANNIY
+79 A
-92 YQANYEYTK
+92 YTK
-101 VCDGE
+101 VDCSNNQKVSATTVYDVNDTYKADY
-106 PTGWNGPF
+106 PQKITSLYPDYVSADVAYSWN
-114 GQVTSNKTW
+114 
-123 KEDKITNLYK
+123 EDKIGGLFYTTDWGNTWKAVQSSDKVDLGNRWEDGNEYSKYSTTEDKSGRILMADFKKGNYYTTSLTNVTFKSDKIDNLYVVSDNK
-133 GYYSP
+133 YVKLAADAKYKDTESYY
-138 YNTSVVLQS
+138 
-147 KVKVGDGVSANAWN
+147 
-161 NDQYSDMSVYFLSSE
+161 YFLGNWSQYRE
-176 ELSGE
+176 INEADLIRMGY
-181 KIVSL
+181 
-186 SELESQGVTLISKVE
+186 LEHPTETLAE
-201 LQKYYESNVTYTMRA
+201 MLKYKLTKSNT
-216 DAFKSSDG
+216 F
-224 GKTYTGLTNGET
+224 ET
-236 YTWTPGEV
+236 IKFV
-244 FYTGTATFS
+244 NTGT
-253 QIEDNGAFFGT
+253 GAMT
-264 RDTEGLHSDYIK
+264 IDK
-276 ADETPYTFAQ
+276 
-286 LLQKKIASGS
+286 
-296 YETVKFNKT
+296 
-305 SSEDLLIN
+305 
-313 NDIVSKILFITETND
+313 DIVKAILYPSATANSVLT
-328 WWTKISYNVNLKTL
+328 TL
-342 DLGAATCTDF
+342 DLGAATCKDF

-359 NGAHGYP
+359 NGAQGYS

-372 LPLNESKETPANV
+372 LPLNESKETPAQV
-385 VSYLQGQN
+385 VFYLQGQN

-410 NTFETGAGVNL
+410 NTFDMGGGVTL

-431 TEIGEKAFF
+431 TEIGEKAFLY
-440 NAGNLASIE
+440 AGKLASIE

-457 GKEAFMGTGLTSI
+457 GKEAFVGTGLTSI

-484 YDLNIANL
+484 YGLNITNL

-553 AIFHSDWG
+553 AIFHSNWG

-568 HTLMGNSGFNP
+568 HTLMGNSGFDP
-579 ASGDLRDDAYGEGFA
+579 SSGNLRDDAKGEGFA
-594 NRENYKSSTGV
+594 NRENYKNGRV

-634 PEGGKWDH
+634 PEGGTWDY
-642 ANTPLTVGKEGA
+642 ANTPLAVGKEGA
-654 DPEFKA
+654 DPEFKT
-660 GMPNASYNGIKVDYG
+660 GMSNAPYIGTKVDYG

-690 IQWVRSYIVN
+690 SQWVRSYIVN

-711 YRSKLTEEDYATLK
+711 YRSNLTEEDYATLK
-725 EAGFVADT
+725 EAGFVVGT
-733 DGGQYTKDELCKI
+733 GEGQYTEDELCKI
-746 AHMGTRRFVLVDDDS
+746 AHMGTRRFVLVNGDS
-761 RSTPDYKIMM
+761 KSTPEYKITM

-822 TQDVLNHS
+822 TQDVLKHS

-843 GMWSADIATAK
+843 GMWSADIATAQ
-854 DNVANDDVV
+854 DNVADDDVV

-888 KKYEA
+888 KNYEA
-893 VEGDPLPTVVESTT
+893 VEGNPLPTVVQSATT
-907 AVQSRQASKTKKYRF
+907 VQSRQASETKEYRF
-922 VGNYLGDENARA
+922 VGNYLGNENARA
-934 TKETIPQYSYVYA
+934 TKVTIPQYSYVYA

-972 LVQTCDRN
+972 LVQTNDRN
-980 GGMDDYNNFFGIDKS
+980 GGRDDYNNFFGIDKS

-1007 FGGENFGET
+1007 FGGENFDET

>member
-1 MVKNLLKK
+1 M
-9 GCLVVS
+9 
-15 VLLGLG
+15 G
-21 SNVQAQETS
+21 SNVQAQETAS
-30 VTFNVSD
+30 VTFTED
-37 EGKTLTISGQ
+37 GKTLTISGQ
-47 GDLTTYQT
+47 GDLTTYQ
-55 TDFSARVF
+55 AV
-63 SDKAVGYVF
+63 SDELKF
-72 TDDKGTK
+72 TPD
-79 VNAGDSYSANNIY
+79 A
-92 YQANYEYTK
+92 YTK
-101 VCDGE
+101 VDCSNNQKVSATTVYDVNDTYKADY
-106 PTGWNGPF
+106 PQKITSLYPDYVSADVAYSWN
-114 GQVTSNKTW
+114 
-123 KEDKITNLYK
+123 EDKIGGLFYTTDWGNTWKAVQSSDKVDLGNRWEDGNEYSKYSTTEDKSGRILMADFKKGNYYTTSLTNVTFKSDKIDNLYVVSDNK
-133 GYYSP
+133 YVKLAADAKYKDTESYY
-138 YNTSVVLQS
+138 
-147 KVKVGDGVSANAWN
+147 
-161 NDQYSDMSVYFLSSE
+161 YFLGNWSQYRE
-176 ELSGE
+176 INEADLIRMGY
-181 KIVSL
+181 
-186 SELESQGVTLISKVE
+186 LEHPTETLAE
-201 LQKYYESNVTYTMRA
+201 MLKYKLTKSNT
-216 DAFKSSDG
+216 F
-224 GKTYTGLTNGET
+224 ET
-236 YTWTPGEV
+236 IKFV
-244 FYTGTATFS
+244 NTGT
-253 QIEDNGAFFGT
+253 GAMT
-264 RDTEGLHSDYIK
+264 IDK
-276 ADETPYTFAQ
+276 
-286 LLQKKIASGS
+286 
-296 YETVKFNKT
+296 
-305 SSEDLLIN
+305 
-313 NDIVSKILFITETND
+313 DIVKAILYPSATANSVLT
-328 WWTKISYNVNLKTL
+328 TL
-342 DLGAATCTDF
+342 DLGAATCKDF

-359 NGAHGYP
+359 NGAQGYS

-372 LPLNESKETPANV
+372 LPLNESKETPAQV
-385 VSYLQGQN
+385 VFYLQGQN

-399 IVPEGYEKIGA
+399 IVPEGYGKIGA
-410 NTFETGAGVNL
+410 NTFYTGGGVTL

-431 TEIGEKAFF
+431 TEIGEKAFLY
-440 NAGNLASIE
+440 AGKLASIE

-457 GKEAFMGTGLTSI
+457 GKEAFVGTGLTSI

-484 YDLNIANL
+484 YGLNITNL

-553 AIFHSDWG
+553 AIFYSNWG

-568 HTLMGNSGFNP
+568 HTLMGNSGFDP
-579 ASGDLRDDAYGEGFA
+579 SSGNLRDDAKGEGFA
-594 NRENYKSSTGV
+594 NRENYKNGRV

-634 PEGGKWDH
+634 PEGGTWDY
-642 ANTPLTVGKEGA
+642 ANTPLAVGKEGA
-654 DPEFKA
+654 DPEFKT
-660 GMPNASYNGIKVDYG
+660 GMSNAPYIGTKVDYG

-690 IQWVRSYIVN
+690 SQWVRSYIVN

-711 YRSKLTEEDYATLK
+711 YRSNLTEEDYATLK
-725 EAGFVADT
+725 EAGFVVGT
-733 DGGQYTKDELCKI
+733 GEGQYTEDELCKI
-746 AHMGTRRFVLVDDDS
+746 AHMGTRRFVLVNGDS
-761 RSTPDYKIMM
+761 KSTPEYKITM

-822 TQDVLNHS
+822 TQDVLKHS

-843 GMWSADIATAK
+843 GMWSADIATAQ
-854 DNVANDDVV
+854 DNVADDDVV

-888 KKYEA
+888 KNYEA
-893 VEGDPLPTVVESTT
+893 VEGNPLPTVVQSTT
-907 AVQSRQASKTKKYRF
+907 TVQSRQASETKEYRF
-922 VGNYLGDENARA
+922 VGNYLGNENARA
-934 TKETIPQYSYVYA
+934 TKVTIPQYSYVYA

-972 LVQTCDRN
+972 LVQTNDRN
-980 GGMDDYNNFFGIDKS
+980 GGRDDYNNFFGIDKS

-1007 FGGENFGET
+1007 FGGENFDET

>member
-1 MVKNLLKK
+1 MVKVLLKK
-9 GCLVVS
+9 VCLVVS

-21 SNVQAQETS
+21 SNVQAQETAS
-30 VTFNVSD
+30 VTFTED
-37 EGKTLTISGQ
+37 GKTLTISGQ
-47 GDLTTYQT
+47 GNLTTYQ
-55 TDFSARVF
+55 AV
-63 SDKAVGYVF
+63 SDELKF
-72 TDDKGTK
+72 TPD
-79 VNAGDSYSANNIY
+79 A
-92 YQANYEYTK
+92 YTK
-101 VCDGE
+101 VDCCNNQKVSATTVYDVNDTYKAYY
-106 PTGWNGPF
+106 PQKITSLYPDYVSADVAYSWN
-114 GQVTSNKTW
+114 
-123 KEDKITNLYK
+123 EDKIGGLFYTTDWGNTWKAVQSSDKVDLGNRWEDGNEYSKYSTTEDKSGRILMADFKKGNYYTTSLTNVTFKSDKIDKLYVVSDNK
-133 GYYSP
+133 YVKLAADAKYKDTESYY
-138 YNTSVVLQS
+138 
-147 KVKVGDGVSANAWN
+147 
-161 NDQYSDMSVYFLSSE
+161 YFLGNWSQYRE
-176 ELSGE
+176 INEADLIRMGYLEHPTETLAEL
-181 KIVSL
+181 L
-186 SELESQGVTLISKVE
+186 
-201 LQKYYESNVTYTMRA
+201 KYKLTKSNT
-216 DAFKSSDG
+216 F
-224 GKTYTGLTNGET
+224 ET
-236 YTWTPGEV
+236 IKFV
-244 FYTGTATFS
+244 NTGT
-253 QIEDNGAFFGT
+253 GAMT
-264 RDTEGLHSDYIK
+264 IDK
-276 ADETPYTFAQ
+276 
-286 LLQKKIASGS
+286 
-296 YETVKFNKT
+296 
-305 SSEDLLIN
+305 
-313 NDIVSKILFITETND
+313 DIVKAILYPSATANSVLT
-328 WWTKISYNVNLKTL
+328 TL
-342 DLGAATCTDF
+342 DLGAATCKDF

-359 NGAHGYP
+359 NGAQGYS

-372 LPLNESKETPANV
+372 LPLNESKETPAQV
-385 VSYLQGQN
+385 VFYLQGQN

-399 IVPEGYEKIGA
+399 IVPEGYGKIGA
-410 NTFETGAGVNL
+410 NTFYTGGGVTL

-431 TEIGEKAFF
+431 TEIGEKAFLY
-440 NAGNLASIE
+440 AGKLASIE

-457 GKEAFMGTGLTSI
+457 GKEAFVGTGLTSI

-484 YDLNIANL
+484 YGLNITNL

-553 AIFHSDWG
+553 AIFYSNWG

-568 HTLMGNSGFNP
+568 HTLMGNSGFDP
-579 ASGDLRDDAYGEGFA
+579 SSGNLRDDAKGEGFA
-594 NRENYKSSTGV
+594 NRENYKNGRV

-634 PEGGKWDH
+634 PEGGTWDY
-642 ANTPLTVGKEGA
+642 ANTPLAVGKEGA
-654 DPEFKA
+654 DPEFKK
-660 GMPNASYNGIKVDYG
+660 GMSNAPYIGTKVDYG

-690 IQWVRSYIVN
+690 SQWVRSYIVN

-711 YRSKLTEEDYATLK
+711 YRSNLTEEDYATLK
-725 EAGFVADT
+725 EAGFVVGT
-733 DGGQYTKDELCKI
+733 GEGQYTEDELRKI
-746 AHMGTRRFVLVDDDS
+746 AHMGTRRFVLVNGDS
-761 RSTPDYKIMM
+761 KSTPEYKITM

-822 TQDVLNHS
+822 TQDVLKHS

-843 GMWSADIATAK
+843 GMWSADIATAQ
-854 DNVANDDVV
+854 DNVADDDVV

-888 KKYEA
+888 KNYEA
-893 VEGDPLPTVVESTT
+893 VEGNPLPTVVQSATT
-907 AVQSRQASKTKKYRF
+907 VQSRQASETKEYRF
-922 VGNYLGDENARA
+922 VGNYLGNENARA
-934 TKETIPQYSYVYA
+934 TKVTIPQYSYVYA
-947 NTKSDPVYKFR
+947 NTRSDPVYKFR

-972 LVQTCDRN
+972 LVQTNDRN
-980 GGMDDYNNFFGIDKS
+980 GGRDDYNNFFGIDKS

-1007 FGGENFGET
+1007 FGGENFDET

>member
-21 SNVQAQETS
+21 SNVQAQETAS

-37 EGKTLTISGQ
+37 GDKTLTISGK

-55 TDFSARVF
+55 VSDELKFTPEAISKVTYNNNQQVSATTV
-63 SDKAVGYVF
+63 Y
-72 TDDKGTK
+72 DDNVT
-79 VNAGDSYSANNIY
+79 YSAMY
-92 YQANYEYTK
+92 
-101 VCDGE
+101 
-106 PTGWNGPF
+106 PR
-114 GQVTSNKTW
+114 
-123 KEDKITNLYK
+123 KITSLYPDYVSADVTYSWNEENITA
-133 GYYSP
+133 GLYYCNNSSWP
-138 YNTSVVLQS
+138 YTFE
-147 KVKVGDGVSANAWN
+147 KVKV
-161 NDQYSDMSVYFLSSE
+161 NDQVDLTHVYLNNQDYSHYSTTGDDTGLILMTDFLNGNYYTTSLTNITFRNDKLNNLYVVSGNKYVK
-176 ELSGE
+176 LS
-181 KIVSL
+181 
-186 SELESQGVTLISKVE
+186 
-201 LQKYYESNVTYTMRA
+201 A
-216 DAFKSSDG
+216 DAV
-224 GKTYTGLTNGET
+224 YN
-236 YTWTPGEV
+236 
-244 FYTGTATFS
+244 
-253 QIEDNGAFFGT
+253 
-264 RDTEGLHSDYIK
+264 
-276 ADETPYTFAQ
+276 ADETYYNYDENNYSAFWGE
-286 LLQKKIASGS
+286 IS
-296 YETVKFNKT
+296 E
-305 SSEDLLIN
+305 EDLIRMGYLEHPTEGVAQMLKYKLTKSNTFETIRFVN
-313 NDIVSKILFITETND
+313 NGTGAMTIDKDIVKAILYPATANSVLT
-328 WWTKISYNVNLKTL
+328 TL
-342 DLGAATCTDF
+342 DLGAATCKDF
-352 SKETFAA
+352 SNETFAA
-359 NGAHGYP
+359 DGVNGTL
-366 ALETLT
+366 ALTNLT
-372 LPLNESKETPANV
+372 LPLTNKTSVLSEKTGTKVDKMV
-385 VSYLQGQN
+385 VPTQVLSRLN
-393 FKLTHV
+393 SVPTTV
-399 IVPEGYEKIGA
+399 TIPEGYDRVGDEAFA
-410 NTFETGAGVNL
+410 NSSITYINF
-421 LTNVTLPNSL
+421 PKSL
-431 TEIGEKAFF
+431 TLIGERAFENCKNIASITLNEGLENIGKKAFV
-440 NAGNLASIE
+440 
-449 LGANLTYI
+449 
-457 GKEAFMGTGLTSI
+457 GTGLTSI
-470 SFPENLDKIDDGAF
+470 SFPKNLDKIDDGAF
-484 YDLNIANL
+484 CGLNITNL

-503 SAFALPS
+503 SAFALTS

-553 AIFHSDWG
+553 AIFYSNWG

-568 HTLMGNSGFNP
+568 HTLMGNSGFDP
-579 ASGDLRDDAYGEGFA
+579 SSGNLRDDAKGEGFA
-594 NRENYKSSTGV
+594 NRENYKNGRV

-634 PEGGKWDH
+634 PEGGTWDY
-642 ANTPLTVGKEGA
+642 ANTPLAVGKEDA
-654 DPEFKA
+654 DPEFKK
-660 GMPNASYNGIKVDYG
+660 GMSNAPYIGTKVDYG

-690 IQWVRSYIVN
+690 SQWVRSYIVN

-711 YRSKLTEEDYATLK
+711 YRSNLTEEDYATLK
-725 EAGFVADT
+725 EAGFVVGT
-733 DGGQYTKDELCKI
+733 GEGQYTEDELRKI
-746 AHMGTRRFVLVDDDS
+746 AHMGTRRFVLVNGDS
-761 RSTPDYKIMM
+761 KSTREYKIPM

-785 TKKQVLDTFGA
+785 TKKQVLDTFGS

-803 NKVTRDLGVNGKNK
+803 NKVTRNLGVNGKNK

-843 GMWSADIATAK
+843 GMWSENIAAAT
-854 DNVANDDVV
+854 DHVAEDDVV

-879 SNQDAVFVV
+879 SDQDPVFVV
-888 KKYEA
+888 KNYEA
-893 VEGDPLPTVVESTT
+893 VEGNPLPTVVQSTT
-907 AVQSRQASKTKKYRF
+907 TVQSRQASETKEYRF
-922 VGNYLGDENARA
+922 VGNYLGNENARA
-934 TKETIPQYSYVYA
+934 TKVTIPQYSYVYA
-947 NTKSDPVYKFR
+947 NTNSDPVYKFR

-972 LVQTCDRN
+972 LVQTNDRN

>member
-1 MVKNLLKK
+1 MVKVLLKK
-9 GCLVVS
+9 VGLVVS

-37 EGKTLTISGQ
+37 GGKTLTISGQ
-47 GDLTTYQT
+47 GDLTTYQAVSDELKFTPEAISKVTYNNNNNQQVSAT
-55 TDFSARVF
+55 TV
-63 SDKAVGYVF
+63 Y
-72 TDDKGTK
+72 DDNVT
-79 VNAGDSYSANNIY
+79 YSAMYPRKITSLY
-92 YQANYEYTK
+92 PEY
-101 VCDGE
+101 VSADVAYS
-106 PTGWNGPF
+106 WN
-114 GQVTSNKTW
+114 
-123 KEDKITNLYK
+123 EDKITAGLYHYGLKSGSTWEYEWTKVESTDNVDTGFSWPNGIKSSNYATSADGTGRILYDDFLNGNYYTTSLTNVTFKSDKIDNLYVVSDNK
-133 GYYSP
+133 YVKLAADAIYKATESYYYYSLEDWNLYRIINEADLIRMGYLEHP
-138 YNTSVVLQS
+138 TETLAEMLKYKLTKSNT
-147 KVKVGDGVSANAWN
+147 
-161 NDQYSDMSVYFLSSE
+161 F
-176 ELSGE
+176 
-181 KIVSL
+181 
-186 SELESQGVTLISKVE
+186 
-201 LQKYYESNVTYTMRA
+201 
-216 DAFKSSDG
+216 
-224 GKTYTGLTNGET
+224 ET
-236 YTWTPGEV
+236 IKFV
-244 FYTGTATFS
+244 NTGT
-253 QIEDNGAFFGT
+253 GAMT
-264 RDTEGLHSDYIK
+264 IDK
-276 ADETPYTFAQ
+276 
-286 LLQKKIASGS
+286 
-296 YETVKFNKT
+296 
-305 SSEDLLIN
+305 
-313 NDIVSKILFITETND
+313 DIVKAILYPSATANSVLT
-328 WWTKISYNVNLKTL
+328 TL
-342 DLGAATCTDF
+342 DLGAATCKDF

-359 NGAHGYP
+359 DGANGTL
-366 ALETLT
+366 ALTNLT
-372 LPLNESKETPANV
+372 LPLNESKETPAQV
-385 VSYLQGQN
+385 VFYLQGQN

-399 IVPEGYEKIGA
+399 IVPEGYGKIGA
-410 NTFETGAGVNL
+410 NTFDTGGGVTL

-431 TEIGEKAFF
+431 TEIGEKAFLY
-440 NAGNLASIE
+440 AGKLASIE

-457 GKEAFMGTGLTSI
+457 GKEAFVGTGLTSI

-484 YDLNIANL
+484 HGLNITNL

-553 AIFHSDWG
+553 AIFHSNWG

-568 HTLMGNSGFNP
+568 HTLMGNSGFDP
-579 ASGDLRDDAYGEGFA
+579 SSGNLRDDAKGEGFA
-594 NRENYKSSTGV
+594 NRENYKNGRV

-634 PEGGKWDH
+634 PKGGTWDY
-642 ANTPLTVGKEGA
+642 ANTPLAVGKEDA
-654 DPEFKA
+654 DPEFKT
-660 GMPNASYNGIKVDYG
+660 GMSNAPYIGTKVDYG

-690 IQWVRSYIVN
+690 SQWVRSYIVN

-711 YRSKLTEEDYATLK
+711 YRSNLTEEDYATLK
-725 EAGFVADT
+725 EAGFVVGT
-733 DGGQYTKDELCKI
+733 GEGQYTEDELRKI
-746 AHMGTRRFVLVDDDS
+746 AHMGTRRFVLVNGDS
-761 RSTPDYKIMM
+761 KSTPKYKITM

-796 DTQLCLF
+796 GTQLCLF

-843 GMWSADIATAK
+843 GMWSENIAAAT
-854 DNVANDDVV
+854 DNVAEDDVV

-879 SNQDAVFVV
+879 SDQDPVFVV
-888 KKYEA
+888 KNYEA
-893 VEGDPLPTVVESTT
+893 VEGNPLPTVVQSTT
-907 AVQSRQASKTKKYRF
+907 TVQSRQASETKEYRF
-922 VGNYLGDENARA
+922 VGNYLGNENARA
-934 TKETIPQYSYVYA
+934 TKVTIPQYSYVYA
-947 NTKSDPVYKFR
+947 NTNSDPVYKFR

-972 LVQTCDRN
+972 LVQTNDRN

-1041 VSSNGDAAGL
+1041 VSANGDAAGL

>member
-1 MVKNLLKK
+1 M
-9 GCLVVS
+9 
-15 VLLGLG
+15 G
-21 SNVQAQETS
+21 SNVQAQETAS
-30 VTFNVSD
+30 VTFTED
-37 EGKTLTISGQ
+37 GKTLTISGQ
-47 GDLTTYQT
+47 GDLTTYQ
-55 TDFSARVF
+55 AV
-63 SDKAVGYVF
+63 SDELKF
-72 TDDKGTK
+72 TPD
-79 VNAGDSYSANNIY
+79 A
-92 YQANYEYTK
+92 YTK
-101 VCDGE
+101 VDCSNNQKVSATTVYDVNDTYKADY
-106 PTGWNGPF
+106 PQKITSLYPDYVSADVAYSWN
-114 GQVTSNKTW
+114 
-123 KEDKITNLYK
+123 EDKIGGLFYTTDWGNTWKAVQSSDKVDLGNRWEDGNEYSKYSTTEDKSGRILMADFKKGNYYTTSLTNVTFKSDKIDNLYVVSDNK
-133 GYYSP
+133 YVKLAADAKYKDTESYY
-138 YNTSVVLQS
+138 
-147 KVKVGDGVSANAWN
+147 
-161 NDQYSDMSVYFLSSE
+161 YFLGNWSQYRE
-176 ELSGE
+176 INEADLIRMGY
-181 KIVSL
+181 
-186 SELESQGVTLISKVE
+186 LEHPTETLAE
-201 LQKYYESNVTYTMRA
+201 MLKYKLTKSNT
-216 DAFKSSDG
+216 F
-224 GKTYTGLTNGET
+224 ET
-236 YTWTPGEV
+236 IKFV
-244 FYTGTATFS
+244 NTGT
-253 QIEDNGAFFGT
+253 GAMT
-264 RDTEGLHSDYIK
+264 IDK
-276 ADETPYTFAQ
+276 
-286 LLQKKIASGS
+286 
-296 YETVKFNKT
+296 
-305 SSEDLLIN
+305 
-313 NDIVSKILFITETND
+313 DIVKAILYPSATANSVLT
-328 WWTKISYNVNLKTL
+328 TL
-342 DLGAATCTDF
+342 DLGAATCKDF

-359 NGAHGYP
+359 NGAQGYS

-372 LPLNESKETPANV
+372 LPLNESKETPAQV
-385 VSYLQGQN
+385 VFYLQGQN

-410 NTFETGAGVNL
+410 NTFDMGGGVTL

-431 TEIGEKAFF
+431 TEIGEKAFLY
-440 NAGNLASIE
+440 AGKLASIE

-457 GKEAFMGTGLTSI
+457 GKEAFVGTGLTSI

-484 YDLNIANL
+484 YGLNITNL

-553 AIFHSDWG
+553 AIFHSNWG

-568 HTLMGNSGFNP
+568 HTLMGNSGFDP
-579 ASGDLRDDAYGEGFA
+579 SSGNLRDDAKGEGFA
-594 NRENYKSSTGV
+594 NRENYKNGRV

-634 PEGGKWDH
+634 PEGGTWDY
-642 ANTPLTVGKEGA
+642 ANTPLAVGQEGA
-654 DPEFKA
+654 DPEFKK
-660 GMPNASYNGIKVDYG
+660 GMSNAPYIGTKVDYG

-690 IQWVRSYIVN
+690 SQWVRSYIVN

-711 YRSKLTEEDYATLK
+711 YRSNLTEEDYATLK
-725 EAGFVADT
+725 EAGFVVGT
-733 DGGQYTKDELCKI
+733 GEGQYTEDELRKI
-746 AHMGTRRFVLVDDDS
+746 AHMGTRRFVLVNGDS
-761 RSTPDYKIMM
+761 KSTPEYKITM

-822 TQDVLNHS
+822 TQDVLKHS

-843 GMWSADIATAK
+843 GMWSADIATAQ
-854 DNVANDDVV
+854 DNVADDDVV

-888 KKYEA
+888 KNYEA
-893 VEGDPLPTVVESTT
+893 VEGNPLPTVVQSATT
-907 AVQSRQASKTKKYRF
+907 VQSRQASETKEYRF
-922 VGNYLGDENARA
+922 VGNYLGNENARA
-934 TKETIPQYSYVYA
+934 TKVTIPQYSYVYA

-972 LVQTCDRN
+972 LVQTNDRN
-980 GGMDDYNNFFGIDKS
+980 GGRDDYNNFFGIDKS

-1007 FGGENFGET
+1007 FGGENFDET

>member
-1 MVKNLLKK
+1 M
-9 GCLVVS
+9 
-15 VLLGLG
+15 G
-21 SNVQAQETS
+21 SNVQAQETAS
-30 VTFNVSD
+30 VTFTED
-37 EGKTLTISGQ
+37 GKTLTISGQ
-47 GDLTTYQT
+47 GDLTTYQ
-55 TDFSARVF
+55 AV
-63 SDKAVGYVF
+63 SDELKF
-72 TDDKGTK
+72 TPD
-79 VNAGDSYSANNIY
+79 A
-92 YQANYEYTK
+92 YTK
-101 VCDGE
+101 VDCSNNQKVSATTVYDVNDTYKADY
-106 PTGWNGPF
+106 PQKITSLYPDYVSADVAYSWN
-114 GQVTSNKTW
+114 
-123 KEDKITNLYK
+123 EDKIGGLFYTTDWGNTWKAVQSSDKVDLGNRWEDGNEYSKYSTTEDKSGRILMADFKKGNYYTTSLTNVTFKSDKIDNLYVVSDNK
-133 GYYSP
+133 YVKLAADAKYKDTESYY
-138 YNTSVVLQS
+138 
-147 KVKVGDGVSANAWN
+147 
-161 NDQYSDMSVYFLSSE
+161 YFLGNWSQYRE
-176 ELSGE
+176 INEADLIRMGY
-181 KIVSL
+181 
-186 SELESQGVTLISKVE
+186 LEHPTETLAE
-201 LQKYYESNVTYTMRA
+201 MLKYKLTKSNT
-216 DAFKSSDG
+216 F
-224 GKTYTGLTNGET
+224 ET
-236 YTWTPGEV
+236 IKFV
-244 FYTGTATFS
+244 NTGT
-253 QIEDNGAFFGT
+253 GAMT
-264 RDTEGLHSDYIK
+264 IDK
-276 ADETPYTFAQ
+276 
-286 LLQKKIASGS
+286 
-296 YETVKFNKT
+296 
-305 SSEDLLIN
+305 
-313 NDIVSKILFITETND
+313 DIVKAILYPSATANSVLT
-328 WWTKISYNVNLKTL
+328 TL
-342 DLGAATCTDF
+342 DLGAATCKDF

-359 NGAHGYP
+359 NGAQGYS

-372 LPLNESKETPANV
+372 LPLNESKETPAQV
-385 VSYLQGQN
+385 VFYLQGQY

-399 IVPEGYEKIGA
+399 IVPEGYGKIGA
-410 NTFETGAGVNL
+410 NTFYTGGGVTL

-431 TEIGEKAFF
+431 TEIGEKAFLY
-440 NAGNLASIE
+440 AGKLASIE

-457 GKEAFMGTGLTSI
+457 GKEAFVGTGLTSI

-484 YDLNIANL
+484 YGLNITNL

-553 AIFHSDWG
+553 AIFHSNWG

-568 HTLMGNSGFNP
+568 HTLMGNSGFDP
-579 ASGDLRDDAYGEGFA
+579 SSGNLRDDAKGEGFA
-594 NRENYKSSTGV
+594 NRENYKNGRV

-634 PEGGKWDH
+634 PEGGTWDY
-642 ANTPLTVGKEGA
+642 ANTPLAVGKEGA
-654 DPEFKA
+654 DPEFKT
-660 GMPNASYNGIKVDYG
+660 GMSNAPYIGTKVDYG

-690 IQWVRSYIVN
+690 SQWVRSYIVN

-711 YRSKLTEEDYATLK
+711 YRSNLTEEDYATLK
-725 EAGFVADT
+725 EAGFVVGT
-733 DGGQYTKDELCKI
+733 GEGQYTEDELCKI
-746 AHMGTRRFVLVDDDS
+746 AHMGTRRFVLVNGDS
-761 RSTPDYKIMM
+761 KSTPEYKITM

-822 TQDVLNHS
+822 TQDVLKHS

-843 GMWSADIATAK
+843 GMWSADIATAQ
-854 DNVANDDVV
+854 DNVADDDVV

-888 KKYEA
+888 KNYEA
-893 VEGDPLPTVVESTT
+893 VEGNPLPTVVQSTT
-907 AVQSRQASKTKKYRF
+907 TVQSRQASETKEYRF
-922 VGNYLGDENARA
+922 VGNYLGNENARA
-934 TKETIPQYSYVYA
+934 TKVTIPQYSYVYA
-947 NTKSDPVYKFR
+947 NTNSDPVYKFR

-972 LVQTCDRN
+972 LVQTNDRN
-980 GGMDDYNNFFGIDKS
+980 GGRDDYNNFFGIDKS

>member
-1 MVKNLLKK
+1 M
-9 GCLVVS
+9 
-15 VLLGLG
+15 G
-21 SNVQAQETS
+21 SNVQAQETAS
-30 VTFNVSD
+30 VTFTED
-37 EGKTLTISGQ
+37 GKTLTISGQ
-47 GDLTTYQT
+47 GDLTTYQ
-55 TDFSARVF
+55 AV
-63 SDKAVGYVF
+63 SDELKF
-72 TDDKGTK
+72 TPD
-79 VNAGDSYSANNIY
+79 A
-92 YQANYEYTK
+92 YTK
-101 VCDGE
+101 VDCSNNQKVSATTVYDVNDTYKADY
-106 PTGWNGPF
+106 PQKITSLYPDYVSADVAYSWN
-114 GQVTSNKTW
+114 
-123 KEDKITNLYK
+123 EDKIGGLFYTTDWGNTWKAVQSSDKVDLGNRWEDGNEYSKYSTTEDKSGRILMADFKKGNYYTTSLTNVTFKSDKIDNLYVVSDNK
-133 GYYSP
+133 YVKLAADAKYKDTESYY
-138 YNTSVVLQS
+138 
-147 KVKVGDGVSANAWN
+147 
-161 NDQYSDMSVYFLSSE
+161 YFLGNWSQYREINEADLIRMGYLEHPTEGVAQMLNYMLTKSNTY
-176 ELSGE
+176 E
-181 KIVSL
+181 KI
-186 SELESQGVTLISKVE
+186 QFA
-201 LQKYYESNVTYTMRA
+201 NV
-216 DAFKSSDG
+216 G
-224 GKTYTGLTNGET
+224 TGAMT
-236 YTWTPGEV
+236 
-244 FYTGTATFS
+244 
-253 QIEDNGAFFGT
+253 I
-264 RDTEGLHSDYIK
+264 
-276 ADETPYTFAQ
+276 
-286 LLQKKIASGS
+286 
-296 YETVKFNKT
+296 NK
-305 SSEDLLIN
+305 
-313 NDIVSKILFITETND
+313 DIVKAILYPSATANSVLT
-328 WWTKISYNVNLKTL
+328 TL
-342 DLGAATCTDF
+342 DLGAATCKDF

-359 NGAHGYP
+359 NGAQGYS

-372 LPLNESKETPANV
+372 LPLNESKETPAQV
-385 VSYLQGQN
+385 VFYLQGQN

-399 IVPEGYEKIGA
+399 IVPEGYGKIGA
-410 NTFETGAGVNL
+410 NTFYTGGGVTL

-431 TEIGEKAFF
+431 TEIGEKAFLY
-440 NAGNLASIE
+440 AGKLASIE

-457 GKEAFMGTGLTSI
+457 GKEAFVGTGLTSI

-484 YDLNIANL
+484 YGLNITNL

-553 AIFHSDWG
+553 AIFHSNWG

-568 HTLMGNSGFNP
+568 HTLMGNSGFDP
-579 ASGDLRDDAYGEGFA
+579 SSGNLRDDAKGEGFA
-594 NRENYKSSTGV
+594 NRENYKNGRV

-634 PEGGKWDH
+634 PEGGTWDY
-642 ANTPLTVGKEGA
+642 ANTPLAVGKEGA
-654 DPEFKA
+654 DPEFKT
-660 GMPNASYNGIKVDYG
+660 GMSNAPYIGTKVDYG

-690 IQWVRSYIVN
+690 SQWVRSYIVN

-711 YRSKLTEEDYATLK
+711 YRSNLTEEDYATLK
-725 EAGFVADT
+725 EAGFVVGT
-733 DGGQYTKDELCKI
+733 GEGQYTEDELCKI
-746 AHMGTRRFVLVDDDS
+746 AHMGTRRFVLVNGDS
-761 RSTPDYKIMM
+761 KSTPEYKITM

-822 TQDVLNHS
+822 TQDVLKHS

-843 GMWSADIATAK
+843 GMWSADIATAQ
-854 DNVANDDVV
+854 DNVADDDVV

-888 KKYEA
+888 KNYEA
-893 VEGDPLPTVVESTT
+893 VEGNPLPTVVQSATT
-907 AVQSRQASKTKKYRF
+907 VQSRQASETKEYRF
-922 VGNYLGDENARA
+922 VGNYLGNENARA
-934 TKETIPQYSYVYA
+934 TKVTIPQYSYVYA
-947 NTKSDPVYKFR
+947 NTRSDPVYKFR

-972 LVQTCDRN
+972 LVQTNDRN
-980 GGMDDYNNFFGIDKS
+980 GGRDDYNNFFGIDKS

-1007 FGGENFGET
+1007 FGGENFDET

>member
-21 SNVQAQETS
+21 SNVQAQETAS
-30 VTFNVSD
+30 VTFTED
-37 EGKTLTISGQ
+37 GKTLTISGQ
-47 GDLTTYQT
+47 GDLTTYQ
-55 TDFSARVF
+55 AV
-63 SDKAVGYVF
+63 SDELKF
-72 TDDKGTK
+72 TPD
-79 VNAGDSYSANNIY
+79 A
-92 YQANYEYTK
+92 YTK
-101 VCDGE
+101 VDCSNNQKVSATTVYDVNDTYKADY
-106 PTGWNGPF
+106 PQKITSLYPDYVSADVAYSWN
-114 GQVTSNKTW
+114 
-123 KEDKITNLYK
+123 EDKIGGLFYTTDWGNTWKAVQSSDKVDLGNRWEDGNEYSKYSTTEDKSGRILMADFKKGNYYTTSLTNVTFKSDKIDNLYVVSDNK
-133 GYYSP
+133 YVKLAADAKYKDTESYY
-138 YNTSVVLQS
+138 
-147 KVKVGDGVSANAWN
+147 
-161 NDQYSDMSVYFLSSE
+161 YFLGNWSQYRE
-176 ELSGE
+176 INEADLIRMGY
-181 KIVSL
+181 
-186 SELESQGVTLISKVE
+186 LEHPTETLAE
-201 LQKYYESNVTYTMRA
+201 MLKYKLTKSNT
-216 DAFKSSDG
+216 F
-224 GKTYTGLTNGET
+224 ET
-236 YTWTPGEV
+236 IKFV
-244 FYTGTATFS
+244 NTGT
-253 QIEDNGAFFGT
+253 GAMT
-264 RDTEGLHSDYIK
+264 IDK
-276 ADETPYTFAQ
+276 
-286 LLQKKIASGS
+286 
-296 YETVKFNKT
+296 
-305 SSEDLLIN
+305 
-313 NDIVSKILFITETND
+313 DIVKAILYPSATANSVLT
-328 WWTKISYNVNLKTL
+328 TL
-342 DLGAATCTDF
+342 DLGAATCKDF

-359 NGAHGYP
+359 NGAQGYS

-372 LPLNESKETPANV
+372 LPLNESKETPAQV
-385 VSYLQGQN
+385 VFYLQGQN

-410 NTFETGAGVNL
+410 NTFDMGGGVTL

-431 TEIGEKAFF
+431 TEIGEKAFLY
-440 NAGNLASIE
+440 AGKLASIE

-457 GKEAFMGTGLTSI
+457 GKEAFVGTGLTSI

-484 YDLNIANL
+484 CGLNITNL

-553 AIFHSDWG
+553 AIFHSNWG

-568 HTLMGNSGFNP
+568 HTLMGNSGFDP
-579 ASGDLRDDAYGEGFA
+579 SSGNLRDDAKGEGFA
-594 NRENYKSSTGV
+594 NRENYKNGRV

-634 PEGGKWDH
+634 PEGGTWDY
-642 ANTPLTVGKEGA
+642 ANTPLAVGKEGA
-654 DPEFKA
+654 DPEFKT
-660 GMPNASYNGIKVDYG
+660 GMSNAPYIGTKVDYG

-690 IQWVRSYIVN
+690 SQWVRSYIVN

-711 YRSKLTEEDYATLK
+711 YRSNLTEEDYATLK
-725 EAGFVADT
+725 EAGFVVGT
-733 DGGQYTKDELCKI
+733 GEGQYTEDELCKI
-746 AHMGTRRFVLVDDDS
+746 AHMGTRRFVLVNGDS
-761 RSTPDYKIMM
+761 KSTPEYKITM

-822 TQDVLNHS
+822 TQDVLKHS

-843 GMWSADIATAK
+843 GMWSADIATAQ
-854 DNVANDDVV
+854 DNVADDDVV

-888 KKYEA
+888 KNYEA
-893 VEGDPLPTVVESTT
+893 VEGNPLPTVVQSATT
-907 AVQSRQASKTKKYRF
+907 VQSRQASETKEYRF
-922 VGNYLGDENARA
+922 VGNYLGNENARA
-934 TKETIPQYSYVYA
+934 TKVTIPQYSYVYA
-947 NTKSDPVYKFR
+947 NTRSDPVYKFR

-972 LVQTCDRN
+972 LVQTNDRN
-980 GGMDDYNNFFGIDKS
+980 GGRDDYNNFFGIDKS

-1007 FGGENFGET
+1007 FGGENFDET

>member
-21 SNVQAQETS
+21 SNVQAQETAS
-30 VTFNVSD
+30 VTFTED
-37 EGKTLTISGQ
+37 GKTLTISGQ
-47 GDLTTYQT
+47 GDLTTYQ
-55 TDFSARVF
+55 AV
-63 SDKAVGYVF
+63 SDELKF
-72 TDDKGTK
+72 TPD
-79 VNAGDSYSANNIY
+79 A
-92 YQANYEYTK
+92 YTK
-101 VCDGE
+101 VDCSNNQKVSATTVYDVNDTYKADY
-106 PTGWNGPF
+106 PQKITSLYPDYVSADVAYSWN
-114 GQVTSNKTW
+114 
-123 KEDKITNLYK
+123 EDKIGGLFYTTDWGNTWKAVQSSDKVDLGNRWEDGNEYSKYSTTEDKSGRILMADFKKGNYYTTSLTNVTFKSDKIDNLYVVSDNK
-133 GYYSP
+133 YVKLAADAKYKDTESYY
-138 YNTSVVLQS
+138 
-147 KVKVGDGVSANAWN
+147 
-161 NDQYSDMSVYFLSSE
+161 YFLGNWSQYREINEADLIRMGYLEHPTEGVAQMLNYMLTKSNTY
-176 ELSGE
+176 E
-181 KIVSL
+181 KI
-186 SELESQGVTLISKVE
+186 QFA
-201 LQKYYESNVTYTMRA
+201 NV
-216 DAFKSSDG
+216 G
-224 GKTYTGLTNGET
+224 TGAMT
-236 YTWTPGEV
+236 
-244 FYTGTATFS
+244 
-253 QIEDNGAFFGT
+253 I
-264 RDTEGLHSDYIK
+264 
-276 ADETPYTFAQ
+276 
-286 LLQKKIASGS
+286 
-296 YETVKFNKT
+296 NK
-305 SSEDLLIN
+305 
-313 NDIVSKILFITETND
+313 DIVKAILYPSATANSVLT
-328 WWTKISYNVNLKTL
+328 TL
-342 DLGAATCTDF
+342 DLGAATCKDF

-359 NGAHGYP
+359 NGAQGYS

-372 LPLNESKETPANV
+372 LPLNESKETPAQV
-385 VSYLQGQN
+385 VFYLQGQN

-399 IVPEGYEKIGA
+399 IVPEGYGKIGA
-410 NTFETGAGVNL
+410 NTFYTGGGVTL

-431 TEIGEKAFF
+431 TEIGEKAFLY
-440 NAGNLASIE
+440 AGKLASIE

-457 GKEAFMGTGLTSI
+457 GKEAFVGTGLTSI

-484 YDLNIANL
+484 YGLNITNL

-553 AIFHSDWG
+553 AIFHSNWG

-568 HTLMGNSGFNP
+568 HTLMGNSGFDP
-579 ASGDLRDDAYGEGFA
+579 SSGNLRDDAKGEGFA
-594 NRENYKSSTGV
+594 NRENYKNGRV

-634 PEGGKWDH
+634 PEGGTWDY
-642 ANTPLTVGKEGA
+642 ANTPLAVGKEGA
-654 DPEFKA
+654 DPEFKT
-660 GMPNASYNGIKVDYG
+660 GMSNAPYIGTKVDYG

-690 IQWVRSYIVN
+690 SQWVRSYIVN

-711 YRSKLTEEDYATLK
+711 YRSNLTEEDYATLK
-725 EAGFVADT
+725 EAGFVVGT
-733 DGGQYTKDELCKI
+733 GEGQYTEDELRKI
-746 AHMGTRRFVLVDDDS
+746 AHMGTRRFVLVNGDS
-761 RSTPDYKIMM
+761 KSTPEYKITM

-822 TQDVLNHS
+822 TQDVLKHS

-843 GMWSADIATAK
+843 GMWSADIATAQ
-854 DNVANDDVV
+854 DNVADDDVV

-888 KKYEA
+888 KNYEA
-893 VEGDPLPTVVESTT
+893 VEGNPLPTVVQSATT
-907 AVQSRQASKTKKYRF
+907 VQSRQASETKEYRF
-922 VGNYLGDENARA
+922 VGNYLGNENARA
-934 TKETIPQYSYVYA
+934 TKVTIPQYSYVYA
-947 NTKSDPVYKFR
+947 YTNSDPVYKFR

-972 LVQTCDRN
+972 LVQTNDRN

-1007 FGGENFGET
+1007 FGGENLGET

-1041 VSSNGDAAGL
+1041 VSANGDAAGL

>member
-21 SNVQAQETS
+21 SNVQAQETAS
-30 VTFNVSD
+30 VTFTED
-37 EGKTLTISGQ
+37 GKTLTISGQ
-47 GDLTTYQT
+47 GDLTTYQ
-55 TDFSARVF
+55 AV
-63 SDKAVGYVF
+63 SDELKF
-72 TDDKGTK
+72 TPD
-79 VNAGDSYSANNIY
+79 A
-92 YQANYEYTK
+92 YTK
-101 VCDGE
+101 VDCSNNQKVSATTVYDVNDTYKADY
-106 PTGWNGPF
+106 PQKITSLYPDYVSADVAYSWN
-114 GQVTSNKTW
+114 
-123 KEDKITNLYK
+123 EDKIGGLFYTTDWGNTWKAVQSSDKVDLGNRWEDGNEYSKYSTTEDKSGRILMADFKKGNYYTTSLTNVTFKSDKIDNLYVVSDNK
-133 GYYSP
+133 YVKLAADAKYKDTESYY
-138 YNTSVVLQS
+138 
-147 KVKVGDGVSANAWN
+147 
-161 NDQYSDMSVYFLSSE
+161 YFLGNWSQYREINEADLIRMGYLEHPTEGVAQMLNYMLTKSNTY
-176 ELSGE
+176 E
-181 KIVSL
+181 KI
-186 SELESQGVTLISKVE
+186 QFA
-201 LQKYYESNVTYTMRA
+201 NV
-216 DAFKSSDG
+216 G
-224 GKTYTGLTNGET
+224 TGAMT
-236 YTWTPGEV
+236 
-244 FYTGTATFS
+244 
-253 QIEDNGAFFGT
+253 I
-264 RDTEGLHSDYIK
+264 
-276 ADETPYTFAQ
+276 
-286 LLQKKIASGS
+286 
-296 YETVKFNKT
+296 NK
-305 SSEDLLIN
+305 
-313 NDIVSKILFITETND
+313 DIVKAILYPSATANSVLT
-328 WWTKISYNVNLKTL
+328 TL
-342 DLGAATCTDF
+342 DLGAATCKDF

-359 NGAHGYP
+359 DGAQGYS

-372 LPLNESKETPANV
+372 LPLNESKETPAQV
-385 VSYLQGQN
+385 VFYLQGQD

-410 NTFETGAGVNL
+410 NTFDMGGGVTL

-431 TEIGEKAFF
+431 TEIGEKAFLY
-440 NAGNLASIE
+440 AGKLASIE

-457 GKEAFMGTGLTSI
+457 GKEAFVGTGLTSI

-484 YDLNIANL
+484 YGLNITNL

-553 AIFHSDWG
+553 AIFYSNWG

-568 HTLMGNSGFNP
+568 HTLMGNSGFDP
-579 ASGDLRDDAYGEGFA
+579 SSGNLRDDAKGEGFA
-594 NRENYKSSTGV
+594 NRENYKNGRV

-634 PEGGKWDH
+634 PEGGTWDY
-642 ANTPLTVGKEGA
+642 ANTPLAVGKEGA
-654 DPEFKA
+654 DPEFKK
-660 GMPNASYNGIKVDYG
+660 GMSNAPYIGTKVDYG

-690 IQWVRSYIVN
+690 SQWVRSYIVN

-711 YRSKLTEEDYATLK
+711 YRSNLTEEDYATLK
-725 EAGFVADT
+725 EAGFVVGT
-733 DGGQYTKDELCKI
+733 GEGQYTEDELRKI
-746 AHMGTRRFVLVDDDS
+746 AHMGTRRFVLVNGDS
-761 RSTPDYKIMM
+761 KSTPEYKITM

-822 TQDVLNHS
+822 TQDVLKHS

-843 GMWSADIATAK
+843 GMWSADIATAQ
-854 DNVANDDVV
+854 DNVADDDVV

-888 KKYEA
+888 KNYEA
-893 VEGDPLPTVVESTT
+893 VEGNPLPTVVQSATT
-907 AVQSRQASKTKKYRF
+907 VQSRQASETKEYRF
-922 VGNYLGDENARA
+922 VGNYLGNENARA
-934 TKETIPQYSYVYA
+934 TKVTIPQYSYVYA

-972 LVQTCDRN
+972 LVQTNDRN
-980 GGMDDYNNFFGIDKS
+980 GGRDDYNNFFGIDKS

-1007 FGGENFGET
+1007 FGGENFDET

>member
-9 GCLVVS
+9 VCLVVS

-21 SNVQAQETS
+21 SNVQAQETAS
-30 VTFNVSD
+30 VTFTED
-37 EGKTLTISGQ
+37 GKTLTISGQ
-47 GDLTTYQT
+47 GDLTTYQ
-55 TDFSARVF
+55 AV
-63 SDKAVGYVF
+63 SDELKF
-72 TDDKGTK
+72 TPD
-79 VNAGDSYSANNIY
+79 A
-92 YQANYEYTK
+92 YTK
-101 VCDGE
+101 VDCSNNQKVSATTVYDVNDTYKADY
-106 PTGWNGPF
+106 PQKITSLYPDYVSADVAYSWN
-114 GQVTSNKTW
+114 
-123 KEDKITNLYK
+123 EDKIGGLFYTTDWGNTWKAVQSSDKVDLGNRWEDGNEYSKYSTTEDKSGRILMADFKKGNYYTTSLTNVTFKSDKIDNLYVVSDNK
-133 GYYSP
+133 YVKLAADAKYKDTESYY
-138 YNTSVVLQS
+138 
-147 KVKVGDGVSANAWN
+147 
-161 NDQYSDMSVYFLSSE
+161 YFLGNWSQYRE
-176 ELSGE
+176 INEADLIRMGY
-181 KIVSL
+181 
-186 SELESQGVTLISKVE
+186 LEHPTETLAE
-201 LQKYYESNVTYTMRA
+201 MLKYKLTKSNT
-216 DAFKSSDG
+216 F
-224 GKTYTGLTNGET
+224 ET
-236 YTWTPGEV
+236 IKFV
-244 FYTGTATFS
+244 NTGT
-253 QIEDNGAFFGT
+253 GAMT
-264 RDTEGLHSDYIK
+264 IDK
-276 ADETPYTFAQ
+276 
-286 LLQKKIASGS
+286 
-296 YETVKFNKT
+296 
-305 SSEDLLIN
+305 
-313 NDIVSKILFITETND
+313 DIVKAILYPSATANSVLT
-328 WWTKISYNVNLKTL
+328 TL
-342 DLGAATCTDF
+342 DLGAATCKDF

-359 NGAHGYP
+359 NGAQGYS

-372 LPLNESKETPANV
+372 LPLNESKETPAQV
-385 VSYLQGQN
+385 VFYLQGQN

-410 NTFETGAGVNL
+410 NTFYTGGGVTL

-431 TEIGEKAFF
+431 TEIGEKAFLY
-440 NAGNLASIE
+440 AGKLASIE

-457 GKEAFMGTGLTSI
+457 GKEAFVGTGLTSI

-484 YDLNIANL
+484 YGLNITNL

-553 AIFHSDWG
+553 AIFYSNWG

-568 HTLMGNSGFNP
+568 HTLMGNSGFDP
-579 ASGDLRDDAYGEGFA
+579 SSGNLRDDAKGEGFA
-594 NRENYKSSTGV
+594 NRENYKNGRV

-634 PEGGKWDH
+634 PEGGTWDY
-642 ANTPLTVGKEGA
+642 ANTPLAVGKEGA
-654 DPEFKA
+654 DPEFKT
-660 GMPNASYNGIKVDYG
+660 GMSNAPYIGTKVDYG

-690 IQWVRSYIVN
+690 SQWVRSYIVN

-711 YRSKLTEEDYATLK
+711 YRSNLTEEDYATLK
-725 EAGFVADT
+725 EAGFVVGT
-733 DGGQYTKDELCKI
+733 GEGQYTEDELCKI
-746 AHMGTRRFVLVDDDS
+746 AHMGTRRFVLVNGDS
-761 RSTPDYKIMM
+761 KSTPEYKITM

-822 TQDVLNHS
+822 TQDVLKHS

-843 GMWSADIATAK
+843 GMWSENIAAAT
-854 DNVANDDVV
+854 DYVAEDDVV

-888 KKYEA
+888 KNYEA
-893 VEGDPLPTVVESTT
+893 VEGNPLPTVVQSATT
-907 AVQSRQASKTKKYRF
+907 VQSRQASETKEYRF
-922 VGNYLGDENARA
+922 VGNYLGNENARA
-934 TKETIPQYSYVYA
+934 TKVTIPQYSYVYA
-947 NTKSDPVYKFR
+947 KTNSDPVYKFR

-972 LVQTCDRN
+972 LVQTNDRN

-1007 FGGENFGET
+1007 FGGENFDET

>member
-1 MVKNLLKK
+1 M
-9 GCLVVS
+9 
-15 VLLGLG
+15 G
-21 SNVQAQETS
+21 SNVQAQETAS
-30 VTFNVSD
+30 VTFTED
-37 EGKTLTISGQ
+37 GKTLTISGQ
-47 GDLTTYQT
+47 GDLTTYQ
-55 TDFSARVF
+55 AV
-63 SDKAVGYVF
+63 SDELKF
-72 TDDKGTK
+72 TPD
-79 VNAGDSYSANNIY
+79 A
-92 YQANYEYTK
+92 YTK
-101 VCDGE
+101 VDCSNNQKVSATTVYDVNDTYKADY
-106 PTGWNGPF
+106 PQKITSLYPDYVSADVAYSWN
-114 GQVTSNKTW
+114 
-123 KEDKITNLYK
+123 EDKIGGLFYTTDWGNTWKAVQSSDKVDLGNRWEDGNEYSKYSTTEDKSGRILMADFKKGNYYTTSLTNVTFKSDKIDNLYVVSDNK
-133 GYYSP
+133 YVKLAADAKYKDTESYY
-138 YNTSVVLQS
+138 
-147 KVKVGDGVSANAWN
+147 
-161 NDQYSDMSVYFLSSE
+161 YFLGNWSQYREINEADLIRMGYLEHPTEGVAQMLNYMLTKSNTY
-176 ELSGE
+176 E
-181 KIVSL
+181 KI
-186 SELESQGVTLISKVE
+186 QFA
-201 LQKYYESNVTYTMRA
+201 NV
-216 DAFKSSDG
+216 G
-224 GKTYTGLTNGET
+224 TGAMT
-236 YTWTPGEV
+236 
-244 FYTGTATFS
+244 
-253 QIEDNGAFFGT
+253 I
-264 RDTEGLHSDYIK
+264 
-276 ADETPYTFAQ
+276 
-286 LLQKKIASGS
+286 
-296 YETVKFNKT
+296 NK
-305 SSEDLLIN
+305 
-313 NDIVSKILFITETND
+313 DIVKAILYPSATANSVLT
-328 WWTKISYNVNLKTL
+328 TL
-342 DLGAATCTDF
+342 DLGAATCKDF

-359 NGAHGYP
+359 NGAQGYS

-372 LPLNESKETPANV
+372 LPLNESKETPAQV
-385 VSYLQGQN
+385 VFYLQGQN

-399 IVPEGYEKIGA
+399 IVPEGYGKIGA
-410 NTFETGAGVNL
+410 NTFDMGGGVNL

-431 TEIGEKAFF
+431 TEIGEKAFLY
-440 NAGNLASIE
+440 AGKLASIE

-457 GKEAFMGTGLTSI
+457 GKEAFVGTGLTSI

-484 YDLNIANL
+484 YGLNITNL

-503 SAFALPS
+503 SAFALTS

-553 AIFHSDWG
+553 AIFHSNWG

-568 HTLMGNSGFNP
+568 HTLMGNSGFDP
-579 ASGDLRDDAYGEGFA
+579 SSGNLRDDAKGEGFA
-594 NRENYKSSTGV
+594 NRENYKNGRV

-634 PEGGKWDH
+634 PEGGTWDY
-642 ANTPLTVGKEGA
+642 ANTPLAVGKEGA
-654 DPEFKA
+654 DPEFKT
-660 GMPNASYNGIKVDYG
+660 GMSNAPYIGTKVDYG

-690 IQWVRSYIVN
+690 SQWVRSYIVN

-711 YRSKLTEEDYATLK
+711 YRSNLTEEDYATLK
-725 EAGFVADT
+725 EAGFVVGT
-733 DGGQYTKDELCKI
+733 GEGQYTEDELRKI
-746 AHMGTRRFVLVDDDS
+746 AHMGTRRFVLVNGDS
-761 RSTPDYKIMM
+761 KSTPEYKITM

-822 TQDVLNHS
+822 TQDVLKHS

-843 GMWSADIATAK
+843 GMWSVDIATAQ
-854 DNVANDDVV
+854 DNVADDDVV

-888 KKYEA
+888 KNYEA
-893 VEGDPLPTVVESTT
+893 VEGNPLPTVVQSATT
-907 AVQSRQASKTKKYRF
+907 VQSRQASETKEYRF
-922 VGNYLGDENARA
+922 VGNYLGNENARA
-934 TKETIPQYSYVYA
+934 TKVTIPQYSYVYA

-972 LVQTCDRN
+972 LVQTNDRN
-980 GGMDDYNNFFGIDKS
+980 GGRDDYNNFFGIDKS

-1007 FGGENFGET
+1007 FGGENFDET

>member
-1 MVKNLLKK
+1 M
-9 GCLVVS
+9 
-15 VLLGLG
+15 G
-21 SNVQAQETS
+21 SNVQAQETAS
-30 VTFNVSD
+30 VTFTED
-37 EGKTLTISGQ
+37 GKTLTISGQ
-47 GDLTTYQT
+47 GDLTTYQ
-55 TDFSARVF
+55 AV
-63 SDKAVGYVF
+63 SDELKF
-72 TDDKGTK
+72 TPD
-79 VNAGDSYSANNIY
+79 A
-92 YQANYEYTK
+92 YTK
-101 VCDGE
+101 VDCSNNQKVSATTVYDVNDTYKADY
-106 PTGWNGPF
+106 PQKITSLYPDYVSADVAYSWN
-114 GQVTSNKTW
+114 
-123 KEDKITNLYK
+123 EDKIGGLFYTTDWGNTWKAVQSSDKVDLGNRWEDGNEYSKYSTTEDKSGRILMADFKKGNYYTTSLTNVTFKSDKIDNLYVVSDNK
-133 GYYSP
+133 YVKLAADAKYKDTESYY
-138 YNTSVVLQS
+138 
-147 KVKVGDGVSANAWN
+147 
-161 NDQYSDMSVYFLSSE
+161 YFLGNWSQYRE
-176 ELSGE
+176 INEADLIRMGY
-181 KIVSL
+181 
-186 SELESQGVTLISKVE
+186 LEHPTETLAE
-201 LQKYYESNVTYTMRA
+201 MLKYKLTKSNT
-216 DAFKSSDG
+216 F
-224 GKTYTGLTNGET
+224 ET
-236 YTWTPGEV
+236 IKFV
-244 FYTGTATFS
+244 NTGT
-253 QIEDNGAFFGT
+253 GAMT
-264 RDTEGLHSDYIK
+264 IDK
-276 ADETPYTFAQ
+276 
-286 LLQKKIASGS
+286 
-296 YETVKFNKT
+296 
-305 SSEDLLIN
+305 
-313 NDIVSKILFITETND
+313 DIVKAILYPSATANSVLT
-328 WWTKISYNVNLKTL
+328 TL
-342 DLGAATCTDF
+342 DLGAATCKDF

-359 NGAHGYP
+359 NGAQGYS

-372 LPLNESKETPANV
+372 LPLNESKETPAQV
-385 VSYLQGQN
+385 VFYLQGQN

-399 IVPEGYEKIGA
+399 IVPEGYGKIGA
-410 NTFETGAGVNL
+410 NTFDMGGGVTL

-431 TEIGEKAFF
+431 TEIGEKAFLY
-440 NAGNLASIE
+440 AGKLASIE

-457 GKEAFMGTGLTSI
+457 GKEAFVGTGLTSI

-484 YDLNIANL
+484 YGLNITNL

-553 AIFHSDWG
+553 AIFYSDWG

-568 HTLMGNSGFNP
+568 HTLMGNSGFDP
-579 ASGDLRDDAYGEGFA
+579 SSGNLRDDAKGEGFA
-594 NRENYKSSTGV
+594 NRENYKNGRV

-634 PEGGKWDH
+634 PEGGTWDY
-642 ANTPLTVGKEGA
+642 ANTPLAVGKEGA
-654 DPEFKA
+654 GPEFKE
-660 GMPNASYNGIKVDYG
+660 GMSNAPYIGTKVDYG

-690 IQWVRSYIVN
+690 SQWVRSYIVN

-711 YRSKLTEEDYATLK
+711 YRSNLTEEDYATLK
-725 EAGFVADT
+725 EAGFVVGT
-733 DGGQYTKDELCKI
+733 GEGQYTEDELCKI
-746 AHMGTRRFVLVDDDS
+746 AHMGTRRFVLVNGDS
-761 RSTPDYKIMM
+761 KSTPEYKITM

-822 TQDVLNHS
+822 TQDVLKHS

-843 GMWSADIATAK
+843 GMWSADIATAQ
-854 DNVANDDVV
+854 DNVADDDVV

-888 KKYEA
+888 KNYEA
-893 VEGDPLPTVVESTT
+893 VEGNPLPTVVQSATT
-907 AVQSRQASKTKKYRF
+907 VQSRQASETKEYRF
-922 VGNYLGDENARA
+922 VGNYLGNENARA
-934 TKETIPQYSYVYA
+934 TKVTIPQYSYVYA

-972 LVQTCDRN
+972 LVQTNDRN
-980 GGMDDYNNFFGIDKS
+980 GGRDDYNNFFGIDKS

-1007 FGGENFGET
+1007 FGGENFDET
-1016 TGIEDVTIVAGTDTL
+1016 TGIEDITIVAGTDTL

>member
-1 MVKNLLKK
+1 M
-9 GCLVVS
+9 
-15 VLLGLG
+15 G
-21 SNVQAQETS
+21 SNVQAQETAS
-30 VTFNVSD
+30 VTFTED
-37 EGKTLTISGQ
+37 GKTLTISGQ
-47 GDLTTYQT
+47 GDLTTYQ
-55 TDFSARVF
+55 AV
-63 SDKAVGYVF
+63 SDELKF
-72 TDDKGTK
+72 TPD
-79 VNAGDSYSANNIY
+79 A
-92 YQANYEYTK
+92 YTK
-101 VCDGE
+101 VDCSNNQKVSATTVYDVNDTYKADY
-106 PTGWNGPF
+106 PQKITSLYPDYVSADVAYSWN
-114 GQVTSNKTW
+114 
-123 KEDKITNLYK
+123 EDKIGGLFYTTDWGNTWKAVQSSDKVDLGNRWEDGNEYSKYSTTEDKSGRILMADFKKGNYYTTSLTNVTFKSDKIDNLYVVSDNK
-133 GYYSP
+133 YVKLAADAKYKDTESYY
-138 YNTSVVLQS
+138 
-147 KVKVGDGVSANAWN
+147 
-161 NDQYSDMSVYFLSSE
+161 YFLGNWSQYRE
-176 ELSGE
+176 INEADLIRMGY
-181 KIVSL
+181 
-186 SELESQGVTLISKVE
+186 LEHPTETLAE
-201 LQKYYESNVTYTMRA
+201 MLKYKLTKSNT
-216 DAFKSSDG
+216 F
-224 GKTYTGLTNGET
+224 ET
-236 YTWTPGEV
+236 IKFV
-244 FYTGTATFS
+244 NTGT
-253 QIEDNGAFFGT
+253 GAMT
-264 RDTEGLHSDYIK
+264 IDK
-276 ADETPYTFAQ
+276 
-286 LLQKKIASGS
+286 
-296 YETVKFNKT
+296 
-305 SSEDLLIN
+305 
-313 NDIVSKILFITETND
+313 DIVKAILYPSATANSVLT
-328 WWTKISYNVNLKTL
+328 TL
-342 DLGAATCTDF
+342 DLGAATCKDF

-359 NGAHGYP
+359 NGAQGYS

-372 LPLNESKETPANV
+372 LPLNESKETPAQV
-385 VSYLQGQN
+385 VFYLQGQN

-410 NTFETGAGVNL
+410 NTFDMSGGVTL

-431 TEIGEKAFF
+431 TEIGEKAFLY
-440 NAGNLASIE
+440 AGKLASIE

-457 GKEAFMGTGLTSI
+457 GKEAFVGTGLTSI

-484 YDLNIANL
+484 YGLNITNL

-553 AIFHSDWG
+553 AIFHSNWG

-568 HTLMGNSGFNP
+568 HTLMGNSGFDP
-579 ASGDLRDDAYGEGFA
+579 SSGNLRDDAKGEGFA
-594 NRENYKSSTGV
+594 NRENYKNGRV

-634 PEGGKWDH
+634 PEGGTWDY
-642 ANTPLTVGKEGA
+642 ANTPLAVGKEGA
-654 DPEFKA
+654 DPEFKT
-660 GMPNASYNGIKVDYG
+660 GMSNAPYIGTKVDYG

-690 IQWVRSYIVN
+690 SQWVRSYIVN

-711 YRSKLTEEDYATLK
+711 YRSNLTEEDYATLK
-725 EAGFVADT
+725 EAGFVVGT
-733 DGGQYTKDELCKI
+733 GEGQYTEDELRKI
-746 AHMGTRRFVLVDDDS
+746 AHMGTRRFVLVNGDS
-761 RSTPDYKIMM
+761 KSTPEYKITM

-822 TQDVLNHS
+822 TQDVLKHS

-843 GMWSADIATAK
+843 GMWSADIATAQ
-854 DNVANDDVV
+854 DNVADDDVV

-888 KKYEA
+888 KNYEA
-893 VEGDPLPTVVESTT
+893 VEGNPLPTVVQSATT
-907 AVQSRQASKTKKYRF
+907 VQSRQASETKEYRF
-922 VGNYLGDENARA
+922 VGNYLGNENARA
-934 TKETIPQYSYVYA
+934 TKVTIPQYSYVYA
-947 NTKSDPVYKFR
+947 NTRSDPVYKFR

-972 LVQTCDRN
+972 LVQTNDRN
-980 GGMDDYNNFFGIDKS
+980 GGRDDYNNFFGIDKS

-1007 FGGENFGET
+1007 FGGENFDET

>member
-1 MVKNLLKK
+1 M
-9 GCLVVS
+9 
-15 VLLGLG
+15 G
-21 SNVQAQETS
+21 SNVQAQETAS
-30 VTFNVSD
+30 VTFTED
-37 EGKTLTISGQ
+37 GKTLTISGQ
-47 GDLTTYQT
+47 GDLTTYQ
-55 TDFSARVF
+55 AV
-63 SDKAVGYVF
+63 SDELKF
-72 TDDKGTK
+72 TPD
-79 VNAGDSYSANNIY
+79 A
-92 YQANYEYTK
+92 YTK
-101 VCDGE
+101 VDCSNNQKVSATTVYDVNDTYKADY
-106 PTGWNGPF
+106 PQKITSLYPDYVSADVAYSWN
-114 GQVTSNKTW
+114 
-123 KEDKITNLYK
+123 EDKIGGLFYTTDWGNTWKAVQSSDKVDLGNRWEDGNEYSKYSTTEDKSGRILMADFKKGNYYTTSLTNVTFKSDKIDNLYVVSDNK
-133 GYYSP
+133 YVKLAADAKYKDTESYY
-138 YNTSVVLQS
+138 
-147 KVKVGDGVSANAWN
+147 
-161 NDQYSDMSVYFLSSE
+161 YFLGNWSQYRE
-176 ELSGE
+176 INEADLIRMGY
-181 KIVSL
+181 
-186 SELESQGVTLISKVE
+186 LEHPTETLAE
-201 LQKYYESNVTYTMRA
+201 MLKYKLTKSNT
-216 DAFKSSDG
+216 F
-224 GKTYTGLTNGET
+224 ET
-236 YTWTPGEV
+236 IKFV
-244 FYTGTATFS
+244 NTGT
-253 QIEDNGAFFGT
+253 GAMT
-264 RDTEGLHSDYIK
+264 IDK
-276 ADETPYTFAQ
+276 
-286 LLQKKIASGS
+286 
-296 YETVKFNKT
+296 
-305 SSEDLLIN
+305 
-313 NDIVSKILFITETND
+313 DIVKAILYPSATANSVLT
-328 WWTKISYNVNLKTL
+328 TL
-342 DLGAATCTDF
+342 DLGAATCKDF

-359 NGAHGYP
+359 NGAQGYS

-372 LPLNESKETPANV
+372 LPLNESKETPAQV
-385 VSYLQGQN
+385 VFYLQGQD

-410 NTFETGAGVNL
+410 NTFDMGGGVTL

-431 TEIGEKAFF
+431 TEIGEKAFLY
-440 NAGNLASIE
+440 AGKLASIE

-457 GKEAFMGTGLTSI
+457 GKEAFVGTGLTSI

-484 YDLNIANL
+484 YGLNITNL

-503 SAFALPS
+503 SAFALTS

-553 AIFHSDWG
+553 AIFYSNWG

-568 HTLMGNSGFNP
+568 HTLMGNSGFDP
-579 ASGDLRDDAYGEGFA
+579 SSGNLRDDAKGEGFA
-594 NRENYKSSTGV
+594 NRENYKNGRV

-634 PEGGKWDH
+634 PEGGTWDY
-642 ANTPLTVGKEGA
+642 ANTPLAVGKEGA
-654 DPEFKA
+654 DPEFKK
-660 GMPNASYNGIKVDYG
+660 GMSNAPYIGTKVDYG

-690 IQWVRSYIVN
+690 SQWVRSYIVN

-711 YRSKLTEEDYATLK
+711 YRSNLTEEDYATLK
-725 EAGFVADT
+725 EAGFVVGT
-733 DGGQYTKDELCKI
+733 GEGQYTEDELCKI
-746 AHMGTRRFVLVDDDS
+746 AHMGTRRFVLVNGDS
-761 RSTPDYKIMM
+761 KSTPEYKITM

-822 TQDVLNHS
+822 TQDVLKHS

-843 GMWSADIATAK
+843 GMWSADIATAQ
-854 DNVANDDVV
+854 DNVADDDVV

-888 KKYEA
+888 KNYEA
-893 VEGDPLPTVVESTT
+893 VEGNPLPTVVQSATT
-907 AVQSRQASKTKKYRF
+907 VQSRQASETKEYRF
-922 VGNYLGDENARA
+922 VGNYLGNENARA
-934 TKETIPQYSYVYA
+934 TKVTIPQYSYVYA

-972 LVQTCDRN
+972 LVQTNDRN
-980 GGMDDYNNFFGIDKS
+980 GGRDDYNNFFGIDKS

-1007 FGGENFGET
+1007 FGGENFDET

>member
-1 MVKNLLKK
+1 M
-9 GCLVVS
+9 
-15 VLLGLG
+15 G
-21 SNVQAQETS
+21 SNVQAQETAS
-30 VTFNVSD
+30 VTFTED
-37 EGKTLTISGQ
+37 GKTLTISGQ
-47 GDLTTYQT
+47 GDLTTYQ
-55 TDFSARVF
+55 AV
-63 SDKAVGYVF
+63 SDELKF
-72 TDDKGTK
+72 TPD
-79 VNAGDSYSANNIY
+79 A
-92 YQANYEYTK
+92 YTK
-101 VCDGE
+101 VDCSNNQKVSATTVYDVNDTYKADY
-106 PTGWNGPF
+106 PQKITSLYPDYVSADVAYSWN
-114 GQVTSNKTW
+114 
-123 KEDKITNLYK
+123 EDKIGGLFYTTDWGNTWKAVQSSDKVDLGNRWEDGNEYSKYSTTEDKSGRILMADFKKGNYYTTSLTNVTFKSDKIDNLYVVSDNK
-133 GYYSP
+133 YVKLAADAKYKDTESYY
-138 YNTSVVLQS
+138 
-147 KVKVGDGVSANAWN
+147 
-161 NDQYSDMSVYFLSSE
+161 YFLGNWSQYRE
-176 ELSGE
+176 INEADLIRMGY
-181 KIVSL
+181 
-186 SELESQGVTLISKVE
+186 LEHPTETLAE
-201 LQKYYESNVTYTMRA
+201 MLKYKLTKSNT
-216 DAFKSSDG
+216 F
-224 GKTYTGLTNGET
+224 ET
-236 YTWTPGEV
+236 IKFV
-244 FYTGTATFS
+244 NTGT
-253 QIEDNGAFFGT
+253 GAMT
-264 RDTEGLHSDYIK
+264 IDK
-276 ADETPYTFAQ
+276 
-286 LLQKKIASGS
+286 
-296 YETVKFNKT
+296 
-305 SSEDLLIN
+305 
-313 NDIVSKILFITETND
+313 DIVKAILYPSATANSVLT
-328 WWTKISYNVNLKTL
+328 TL
-342 DLGAATCTDF
+342 DLGAATCKDF

-359 NGAHGYP
+359 NGAQGYS

-372 LPLNESKETPANV
+372 LPLNESKETPAQV
-385 VSYLQGQN
+385 VFYLQGQN

-399 IVPEGYEKIGA
+399 IVPEGYGKIGA
-410 NTFETGAGVNL
+410 NTFYTGGGVTL

-431 TEIGEKAFF
+431 TEIGEKAFLY
-440 NAGNLASIE
+440 AGKLASIE

-457 GKEAFMGTGLTSI
+457 GKEAFVGTGLTSI

-484 YDLNIANL
+484 YGLNITNL

-553 AIFHSDWG
+553 AIFHSNWG

-568 HTLMGNSGFNP
+568 HTLMGNSGFDP
-579 ASGDLRDDAYGEGFA
+579 SSGNLRDDAKGEGFA
-594 NRENYKSSTGV
+594 NRENYKNGRV

-634 PEGGKWDH
+634 PEGGTWDY
-642 ANTPLTVGKEGA
+642 ANTPLAVGKEDA
-654 DPEFKA
+654 DPEFKT
-660 GMPNASYNGIKVDYG
+660 GMSNAPYIGTKVDYG

-690 IQWVRSYIVN
+690 SQWVRSYIVN

-711 YRSKLTEEDYATLK
+711 YRSNLTEEDYATLK
-725 EAGFVADT
+725 EAGFVVGT
-733 DGGQYTKDELCKI
+733 GEGQYTEDELCKI
-746 AHMGTRRFVLVDDDS
+746 AHMGTRRFVLVNGDS
-761 RSTPDYKIMM
+761 KSTPEYKITM

-785 TKKQVLDTFGA
+785 TKKQVLDTFGS

-822 TQDVLNHS
+822 TQDVLKHS

-843 GMWSADIATAK
+843 GMWSADIATAQ
-854 DNVANDDVV
+854 DNVADDDVV

-888 KKYEA
+888 KNYEA
-893 VEGDPLPTVVESTT
+893 VEGNPLPTVVQSATT
-907 AVQSRQASKTKKYRF
+907 VQSRQASETKEYRF
-922 VGNYLGDENARA
+922 VGNYLGNENARA
-934 TKETIPQYSYVYA
+934 TKVTIPQYSYVYA
-947 NTKSDPVYKFR
+947 NTRSDPVYKFR

-972 LVQTCDRN
+972 LVQTNDRN
-980 GGMDDYNNFFGIDKS
+980 GGRDDYNNFFGIDKS

-1007 FGGENFGET
+1007 FGGENFDET

>member
-1 MVKNLLKK
+1 M
-9 GCLVVS
+9 
-15 VLLGLG
+15 G
-21 SNVQAQETS
+21 SNVQAQETAS
-30 VTFNVSD
+30 VTFTED
-37 EGKTLTISGQ
+37 GKTLTISGQ
-47 GDLTTYQT
+47 GDLTTYQ
-55 TDFSARVF
+55 AV
-63 SDKAVGYVF
+63 SDELKF
-72 TDDKGTK
+72 TPD
-79 VNAGDSYSANNIY
+79 A
-92 YQANYEYTK
+92 YTK
-101 VCDGE
+101 VDCSNNQKVSATTVYDVNDTYKADY
-106 PTGWNGPF
+106 PQKITSLYPDYVSADVAYSWN
-114 GQVTSNKTW
+114 
-123 KEDKITNLYK
+123 EDKIGGLFYTTDWGNTWKAVQSSDKVDLGNRWEDGNEYSKYSTTEDKSGRILMADFKKGNYYTTSLTNVTFKSDKIDNLYVVSDNK
-133 GYYSP
+133 YVKLAADAKYKDTESYY
-138 YNTSVVLQS
+138 
-147 KVKVGDGVSANAWN
+147 
-161 NDQYSDMSVYFLSSE
+161 YFLGNWSQYRE
-176 ELSGE
+176 INEADLIRMGY
-181 KIVSL
+181 
-186 SELESQGVTLISKVE
+186 LEHPTETLAE
-201 LQKYYESNVTYTMRA
+201 MLKYKLTKSNT
-216 DAFKSSDG
+216 F
-224 GKTYTGLTNGET
+224 ET
-236 YTWTPGEV
+236 IKFV
-244 FYTGTATFS
+244 NTGT
-253 QIEDNGAFFGT
+253 GAMT
-264 RDTEGLHSDYIK
+264 IDK
-276 ADETPYTFAQ
+276 
-286 LLQKKIASGS
+286 
-296 YETVKFNKT
+296 
-305 SSEDLLIN
+305 
-313 NDIVSKILFITETND
+313 DIVKAILYPSATANSVLT
-328 WWTKISYNVNLKTL
+328 TL
-342 DLGAATCTDF
+342 DLGAATCKDF

-359 NGAHGYP
+359 NGAQGYS

-372 LPLNESKETPANV
+372 LPLNESKETPAQV
-385 VSYLQGQN
+385 VFYLQGQN

-399 IVPEGYEKIGA
+399 IVPEGYGKIGA
-410 NTFETGAGVNL
+410 NTFYTGGGVTL

-431 TEIGEKAFF
+431 TEIGEKAFLY
-440 NAGNLASIE
+440 AGKLASIE

-457 GKEAFMGTGLTSI
+457 GKEAFVGTGLTSI

-484 YDLNIANL
+484 YGLNITNL

-553 AIFHSDWG
+553 AIFHSNWG

-568 HTLMGNSGFNP
+568 HTLMGNSGFDP
-579 ASGDLRDDAYGEGFA
+579 SSGNLRDDAKGEGFA
-594 NRENYKSSTGV
+594 NRENYKNGRV

-634 PEGGKWDH
+634 PEGGTWDY
-642 ANTPLTVGKEGA
+642 ANTPLAVGQEGA
-654 DPEFKA
+654 DPEFKK
-660 GMPNASYNGIKVDYG
+660 GMSNAPYIGTKVDYG

-690 IQWVRSYIVN
+690 SQWVRSYIVN

-711 YRSKLTEEDYATLK
+711 YRSNLTEEDYATLK
-725 EAGFVADT
+725 EAGFVVGT
-733 DGGQYTKDELCKI
+733 GEGQYTEDELRKI
-746 AHMGTRRFVLVDDDS
+746 AHMGTRRFVLVNGDS
-761 RSTPDYKIMM
+761 KSTPEYKITM

-822 TQDVLNHS
+822 TQDVLKHS

-843 GMWSADIATAK
+843 GMWSADIATAQ
-854 DNVANDDVV
+854 DNVADDDVV

-888 KKYEA
+888 KNYEA
-893 VEGDPLPTVVESTT
+893 VEGNPLPTVVQSATT
-907 AVQSRQASKTKKYRF
+907 VQSRQASETKEYRF
-922 VGNYLGDENARA
+922 VGNYLGNENARA
-934 TKETIPQYSYVYA
+934 TKVTIPQYSYVYA
-947 NTKSDPVYKFR
+947 NTRSDPVYKFR

-972 LVQTCDRN
+972 LVQTNDRN
-980 GGMDDYNNFFGIDKS
+980 GGRDDYNNFFGIDKS

-1007 FGGENFGET
+1007 FGGENFDET

>member
-1 MVKNLLKK
+1 M
-9 GCLVVS
+9 
-15 VLLGLG
+15 G
-21 SNVQAQETS
+21 SNVQAQETAS
-30 VTFNVSD
+30 VTFTED
-37 EGKTLTISGQ
+37 GKTLTISGQ
-47 GDLTTYQT
+47 GDLTTYQ
-55 TDFSARVF
+55 AV
-63 SDKAVGYVF
+63 SDELKF
-72 TDDKGTK
+72 TPD
-79 VNAGDSYSANNIY
+79 A
-92 YQANYEYTK
+92 YTK
-101 VCDGE
+101 VDCSNNQKVSATTVYDVNDTYKADY
-106 PTGWNGPF
+106 PQKITSLYPDYVSADVAYSWN
-114 GQVTSNKTW
+114 
-123 KEDKITNLYK
+123 EDKIGGLFYTTDWGNTWKAVQSSDKVDLGNRWEDGNEYSKYSTTEDKSGRILMADFKKGNYYTTSLTNVTFKSDKIDNLYVVSDNK
-133 GYYSP
+133 YVKLAADAKYKDTESYY
-138 YNTSVVLQS
+138 
-147 KVKVGDGVSANAWN
+147 
-161 NDQYSDMSVYFLSSE
+161 YFLGNWSQYRE
-176 ELSGE
+176 INEADLIRMGY
-181 KIVSL
+181 
-186 SELESQGVTLISKVE
+186 LEHPTETLAE
-201 LQKYYESNVTYTMRA
+201 MLKYKLTKSNT
-216 DAFKSSDG
+216 F
-224 GKTYTGLTNGET
+224 ET
-236 YTWTPGEV
+236 IKFV
-244 FYTGTATFS
+244 NTGT
-253 QIEDNGAFFGT
+253 GAMT
-264 RDTEGLHSDYIK
+264 IDK
-276 ADETPYTFAQ
+276 
-286 LLQKKIASGS
+286 
-296 YETVKFNKT
+296 
-305 SSEDLLIN
+305 
-313 NDIVSKILFITETND
+313 DIVKAILYPSATANSVLT
-328 WWTKISYNVNLKTL
+328 TL
-342 DLGAATCTDF
+342 DLGAATCKDF

-359 NGAHGYP
+359 NGAQGYS

-372 LPLNESKETPANV
+372 LPLNESKETPAQV
-385 VSYLQGQN
+385 VFYLQGQN

-410 NTFETGAGVNL
+410 NTFDMGGGVTL

-431 TEIGEKAFF
+431 TEIGEKAFLY
-440 NAGNLASIE
+440 AGKLASIE

-457 GKEAFMGTGLTSI
+457 GKEAFVGTGLTSI

-484 YDLNIANL
+484 YGLNITNL

-553 AIFHSDWG
+553 AIFHSNWG

-568 HTLMGNSGFNP
+568 HTLMGNSGFDP
-579 ASGDLRDDAYGEGFA
+579 SSGNLRDDAKGEGFA
-594 NRENYKSSTGV
+594 NRENYKNGRV

-634 PEGGKWDH
+634 PEGGTWDY
-642 ANTPLTVGKEGA
+642 ANTPLAVGKEGA
-654 DPEFKA
+654 DPEFKT
-660 GMPNASYNGIKVDYG
+660 GMSNAPYIGTKVDYG

-690 IQWVRSYIVN
+690 SQWVRSYIVN

-711 YRSKLTEEDYATLK
+711 YRSNLTEEDYATLK
-725 EAGFVADT
+725 EAGFVVGT
-733 DGGQYTKDELCKI
+733 GEGQYTEDELCKI
-746 AHMGTRRFVLVDDDS
+746 AHMGTRRFVLVNGDS
-761 RSTPDYKIMM
+761 KSTPEYKITM

-822 TQDVLNHS
+822 TQDVLKHS

-843 GMWSADIATAK
+843 GMWSADIATAQ
-854 DNVANDDVV
+854 DNVADDDVV

-888 KKYEA
+888 KNYEA
-893 VEGDPLPTVVESTT
+893 VEGNPLPTVVQSATT
-907 AVQSRQASKTKKYRF
+907 VQSRQASETKEYRF
-922 VGNYLGDENARA
+922 VGNYLGNENARA
-934 TKETIPQYSYVYA
+934 TKVTIPQYSYVYA

-972 LVQTCDRN
+972 LVQTNDRN
-980 GGMDDYNNFFGIDKS
+980 GGRDDYNNFFGIDKS

-1007 FGGENFGET
+1007 FGGENFDET

-1041 VSSNGDAAGL
+1041 VSANGDAAGL

>member
-1 MVKNLLKK
+1 MVKVLLKK

-37 EGKTLTISGQ
+37 GGKTMTISGQ
-47 GDLTTYQT
+47 GDLTTYQ
-55 TDFSARVF
+55 AV
-63 SDKAVGYVF
+63 SDELKF
-72 TDDKGTK
+72 TPD
-79 VNAGDSYSANNIY
+79 A
-92 YQANYEYTK
+92 YTK
-101 VCDGE
+101 VDCSNNQKVSATTVYDVND
-106 PTGWNGPF
+106 PYKADYPQKITSLYPDYVSADVAYSWN
-114 GQVTSNKTW
+114 
-123 KEDKITNLYK
+123 EDKIGGLFYTTDWGNTWKAVQSSDKVDLGNRWEDGNEYSKYSTTEDKSGRILMADFKKGNYYTTSLTNVTFKSDKIDNLYVVSDNK
-133 GYYSP
+133 YVKLAADAKYKDTESYY
-138 YNTSVVLQS
+138 
-147 KVKVGDGVSANAWN
+147 
-161 NDQYSDMSVYFLSSE
+161 YFLGNWSQYREINEADLIRMGYLEHPTEGVAQMLNYMLTKSNTY
-176 ELSGE
+176 E
-181 KIVSL
+181 KI
-186 SELESQGVTLISKVE
+186 QFA
-201 LQKYYESNVTYTMRA
+201 NV
-216 DAFKSSDG
+216 G
-224 GKTYTGLTNGET
+224 TGAMT
-236 YTWTPGEV
+236 
-244 FYTGTATFS
+244 
-253 QIEDNGAFFGT
+253 I
-264 RDTEGLHSDYIK
+264 
-276 ADETPYTFAQ
+276 
-286 LLQKKIASGS
+286 
-296 YETVKFNKT
+296 NK
-305 SSEDLLIN
+305 
-313 NDIVSKILFITETND
+313 DIVKAILYPSATANSVLT
-328 WWTKISYNVNLKTL
+328 TL
-342 DLGAATCTDF
+342 DLGAATCKDF

-359 NGAHGYP
+359 NGAQGYS

-372 LPLNESKETPANV
+372 LPLNESKETPAQV
-385 VSYLQGQN
+385 VFYLQGQN

-399 IVPEGYEKIGA
+399 IVPEGYGKIGA
-410 NTFETGAGVNL
+410 NTFYTGGGVTL

-431 TEIGEKAFF
+431 TEIGEKAFLY
-440 NAGNLASIE
+440 AGKLASIE

-457 GKEAFMGTGLTSI
+457 GKEAFVGTGLTSI

-484 YDLNIANL
+484 YGLNITNL

-503 SAFALPS
+503 SAFALTS

-553 AIFHSDWG
+553 AIFHSNWG

-568 HTLMGNSGFNP
+568 HTLMGNSGFDP
-579 ASGDLRDDAYGEGFA
+579 SSGNLRDDAKGEGFA
-594 NRENYKSSTGV
+594 NRENYKNGRV

-634 PEGGKWDH
+634 PEGGTWDY
-642 ANTPLTVGKEGA
+642 ANTPLAVGKEGA
-654 DPEFKA
+654 DPEFKK
-660 GMPNASYNGIKVDYG
+660 GMSNAPYIGTKVDYG

-690 IQWVRSYIVN
+690 SQWVRSYIVN

-711 YRSKLTEEDYATLK
+711 YRSNLTEEDYATLK
-725 EAGFVADT
+725 EAGFVVGT
-733 DGGQYTKDELCKI
+733 GEGQYTEDELRKI
-746 AHMGTRRFVLVDDDS
+746 AHMGTRRFVLVNGDS
-761 RSTPDYKIMM
+761 KSTPEYKITM

-822 TQDVLNHS
+822 TQDVLKHS

-843 GMWSADIATAK
+843 GMWSADIATAQDK
-854 DNVANDDVV
+854 VADDDVV

-888 KKYEA
+888 KNYEA
-893 VEGDPLPTVVESTT
+893 VEGNPLPTVVQSTT
-907 AVQSRQASKTKKYRF
+907 TVQSRQASETKEYRF
-922 VGNYLGDENARA
+922 VGNYLGNENARA
-934 TKETIPQYSYVYA
+934 TKVTIPQYSYVYA

-972 LVQTCDRN
+972 LVQTNDRN
-980 GGMDDYNNFFGIDKS
+980 GGRDDYNNFFGIDKS

-1007 FGGENFGET
+1007 FGGENFDET

>member
-1 MVKNLLKK
+1 M
-9 GCLVVS
+9 
-15 VLLGLG
+15 G
-21 SNVQAQETS
+21 SNVQAQETAS
-30 VTFNVSD
+30 VTFTED
-37 EGKTLTISGQ
+37 GKTLTISGQ
-47 GDLTTYQT
+47 GDLTTYQ
-55 TDFSARVF
+55 AV
-63 SDKAVGYVF
+63 SDELKF
-72 TDDKGTK
+72 TPD
-79 VNAGDSYSANNIY
+79 A
-92 YQANYEYTK
+92 YTK
-101 VCDGE
+101 VDCSNNQKVSATTVYDVNDTYKADY
-106 PTGWNGPF
+106 PQKITSLYPDYVSADVAYSWN
-114 GQVTSNKTW
+114 
-123 KEDKITNLYK
+123 EDKIGGLFYTTDWGNTWKAVQSSDKVDLGNRWEDGNEYSKYSTTEDKSGRILMADFKKGNYYTTSLTNVTFKSDKIDNLYVVSDNK
-133 GYYSP
+133 YVKLAADAKYKDTESYY
-138 YNTSVVLQS
+138 
-147 KVKVGDGVSANAWN
+147 
-161 NDQYSDMSVYFLSSE
+161 YFLGNWSQYRE
-176 ELSGE
+176 INEADLIRMGY
-181 KIVSL
+181 
-186 SELESQGVTLISKVE
+186 LEHPTETLAE
-201 LQKYYESNVTYTMRA
+201 MLKYKLTKSNT
-216 DAFKSSDG
+216 F
-224 GKTYTGLTNGET
+224 ET
-236 YTWTPGEV
+236 IKFV
-244 FYTGTATFS
+244 NTGT
-253 QIEDNGAFFGT
+253 GAMT
-264 RDTEGLHSDYIK
+264 IDK
-276 ADETPYTFAQ
+276 
-286 LLQKKIASGS
+286 
-296 YETVKFNKT
+296 
-305 SSEDLLIN
+305 
-313 NDIVSKILFITETND
+313 DIVKAILYPSATANSVLT
-328 WWTKISYNVNLKTL
+328 TL
-342 DLGAATCTDF
+342 DLGAATCKDF

-359 NGAHGYP
+359 NGAQGYS

-372 LPLNESKETPANV
+372 LPLNESKETPAQV
-385 VSYLQGQN
+385 VFYLQGQN

-410 NTFETGAGVNL
+410 NTFDMGGGVTL

-431 TEIGEKAFF
+431 TEIGEKAFLY
-440 NAGNLASIE
+440 AGKLASIE

-457 GKEAFMGTGLTSI
+457 GKEAFVGTGLTSI

-484 YDLNIANL
+484 YGLNITNL

-553 AIFHSDWG
+553 AIFHSNWG

-568 HTLMGNSGFNP
+568 HTLMGNSGFDP
-579 ASGDLRDDAYGEGFA
+579 SSGNLRDDAKGEGFA
-594 NRENYKSSTGV
+594 NRENYKNGRV

-634 PEGGKWDH
+634 PEGGTWDY
-642 ANTPLTVGKEGA
+642 ANTPLAVGKEGA
-654 DPEFKA
+654 DPEFKT
-660 GMPNASYNGIKVDYG
+660 GMSNAPYIGTKVDYG

-690 IQWVRSYIVN
+690 SQWVRSYIVN

-711 YRSKLTEEDYATLK
+711 YRSNLTEEDYATLK
-725 EAGFVADT
+725 EAGFVVGT
-733 DGGQYTKDELCKI
+733 GEGQYTEDELCKI
-746 AHMGTRRFVLVDDDS
+746 AHMGTRRFVLVNGDS
-761 RSTPDYKIMM
+761 KSTPEYKITM

-822 TQDVLNHS
+822 TQDVLKHS

-843 GMWSADIATAK
+843 GMWSADIATAQ
-854 DNVANDDVV
+854 DNVADDDVV

-879 SNQDAVFVV
+879 SDQDPVFVV
-888 KKYEA
+888 KNYEA
-893 VEGDPLPTVVESTT
+893 VEGNPLPTVVQSTT
-907 AVQSRQASKTKKYRF
+907 TVQSRQASETKEYRF
-922 VGNYLGDENARA
+922 VGNYLGNENARA
-934 TKETIPQYSYVYA
+934 TKVTIPQYSYVYA

-972 LVQTCDRN
+972 LVQTNDRN
-980 GGMDDYNNFFGIDKS
+980 GGRDDYNNFFGIDKS

-1007 FGGENFGET
+1007 FGGENFDET

>member
-9 GCLVVS
+9 VCLVVS

-37 EGKTLTISGQ
+37 GGKTLTISGQ

-55 TDFSARVF
+55 VSDELKFTDKGAEKVGTANNQYNNS
-63 SDKAVGYVF
+63 AVGTSAVY
-72 TDDKGTK
+72 
-79 VNAGDSYSANNIY
+79 NAATSYYAY
-92 YQANYEYTK
+92 Y
-101 VCDGE
+101 
-106 PTGWNGPF
+106 P
-114 GQVTSNKTW
+114 
-123 KEDKITNLYK
+123 
-133 GYYSP
+133 
-138 YNTSVVLQS
+138 
-147 KVKVGDGVSANAWN
+147 
-161 NDQYSDMSVYFLSSE
+161 
-176 ELSGE
+176 
-181 KIVSL
+181 
-186 SELESQGVTLISKVE
+186 
-201 LQKYYESNVTYTMRA
+201 
-216 DAFKSSDG
+216 
-224 GKTYTGLTNGET
+224 
-236 YTWTPGEV
+236 
-244 FYTGTATFS
+244 
-253 QIEDNGAFFGT
+253 
-264 RDTEGLHSDYIK
+264 
-276 ADETPYTFAQ
+276 
-286 LLQKKIASGS
+286 KKIASLYPDYAEATATYFWNEEKIGS
-296 YETVKFNKT
+296 LFHNEQKDNVWGWYKVELNDEVDLSGEWWSNYATDSEGNNRILISDFKNSDYFSTTLSNVTFKDNMKQYLYVISDNKYVKLAEDAVYDENETYYYWDESSNDVMKVNFGAITQEEMIRMGYLEHPTEGVAQMLNYMLTKSNTFETIRFVNNGTGAMTINK
-305 SSEDLLIN
+305 
-313 NDIVSKILFITETND
+313 DIVKAILYPSATANSVLT
-328 WWTKISYNVNLKTL
+328 TL
-342 DLGAATCTDF
+342 DLGAATCKDF
-352 SKETFAA
+352 SKETFVAA
-359 NGAHGYP
+359 DGVIGTL

-385 VSYLQGQN
+385 VFYLQGQE
-393 FKLTHV
+393 LTHV

-410 NTFETGAGVNL
+410 NTFETDAGVNL

-553 AIFHSDWG
+553 DIFHSDWG

-568 HTLMGNSGFNP
+568 HTLMGNSGFKP
-579 ASGDLRDDAYGEGFA
+579 DSGDLRDDAYGEGFA

-622 DFTDTSRTYETC
+622 DFTDTSRMYETC
-634 PEGGKWDH
+634 PEGGTWDH
-642 ANTPLTVGKEGA
+642 SNTPLKVGQEGA
-654 DPEFKA
+654 DPEFKN
-660 GMPNASYNGIKVDYG
+660 GMLNAYYIGTKVDYG

-690 IQWVRSYIVN
+690 SQWVRSYIVN

-725 EAGFVADT
+725 EAGFVVGT

-761 RSTPDYKIMM
+761 RSTPDYKITM

-785 TKKQVLDTFGA
+785 TKRQVLDTFGA
-796 DTQLCLF
+796 GTQLCLF

-843 GMWSADIATAK
+843 GKWNADIAAATN
-854 DNVANDDVV
+854 NVADDDVV

-893 VEGDPLPTVVESTT
+893 VEGNPLPTVVESTT
-907 AVQSRQASKTKKYRF
+907 AVQSRQASKTKEYRF
-922 VGNYLGDENARA
+922 VGNYLGNENARA